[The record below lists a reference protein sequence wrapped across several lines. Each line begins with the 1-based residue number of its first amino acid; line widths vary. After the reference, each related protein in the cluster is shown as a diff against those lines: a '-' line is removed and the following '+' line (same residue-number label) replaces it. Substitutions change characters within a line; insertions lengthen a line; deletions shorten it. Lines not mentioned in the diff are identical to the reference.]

1 MTNVESGCWTRLTIK
16 SMYKEF
22 GSLEDLCHEIEV
34 DKHWTGAE
42 SSLRNRYPIR
52 FVLFENFGDFDD
64 FVQVCQDHNVYV
76 QSIDKWLRDGQDD
89 KLITYSQLAALFEAY
104 IKSLPANDFVIA
116 PFSEITRFY
125 DNTHYA
131 EFDSLLKTIRL
142 IQSPEEGQRGHQRI
156 YVPVIGMQNK
166 VSKFKD
172 DPNIHI
178 WEYRSGAEYDNYQ
191 LILTKGTTY
200 GVKGLEEHY
209 TLCEDLRH
217 WIALWKNVGAKIKS
231 QIICTSKCIF
241 ANSNNAQPDN
251 AFKYMVCNNAFEF
264 LTKGLRIDFGKLNA
278 REEDM
283 PYWEGLA
290 SNIDVADFD
299 FDTFVN
305 QRFNTSSLNEENA
318 FVQIWFEYRDEFSRW
333 LLKTYFVW
341 KTDERNYLIR
351 ALENVASLGSSDLF
365 SQIATQIF
373 EEPLDETCI
382 SQRLALLR
390 EAKRQHVQIT
400 SLAEQK
406 VKAKLSA
413 MAADPERGPLF
424 AMKYMSPLTLSE
436 QCLMAEW
443 VGQGRIEKDYIK
455 ILFPELYA
463 YLLPSSVQTEKD
475 NGWINEYFQ
484 EYCLSKV
491 RNSQT
496 ENLVNKLKELN
507 DSQVS
512 FETWRNGFKTVK
524 TFMHNRQD
532 IDIYYWIDGLGV
544 DWIPFIT
551 QVIEKHKADGVFLNE
566 IYVAASELPTVT
578 SVNKTKLDEMADGR
592 LEKIGDVD
600 KFAHTQKKYPAY
612 LIEELRIV
620 ENAIS
625 KVLSLYNG
633 KKIAFVSDHGI
644 SYMAQFGAGLNLAGV
659 ETDHAG
665 RCGHWLKGSAPT
677 DNNYLVL
684 DDGLTLCSLN
694 NNSLSAKT
702 PMGQGAHGGATP
714 EEVLVP
720 IIIVS
725 NQKNANVYSAKLQS
739 NEIVA
744 SNPVVKYA
752 IKGLG
757 SIDTPFV
764 TYNGAD
770 YRLHRIDGYVYKSE
784 RLNLVNTSTRIT
796 LRIGDFKQIDDLSI
810 NTGVQEDD
818 LFGF

>member
-1 MTNVESGCWTRLTIK
+1 
-16 SMYKEF
+16 MYKEF
-22 GSLEDLCHEIEV
+22 GSLEDLYQEIET
-34 DKHWTGAE
+34 DKNWTGAE

-52 FVLFENFGDFDD
+52 FVLFENFGDFGE
-64 FVQVCQDHNVYV
+64 FVQVCQDHDVYV
-76 QSIDKWLRDGQDD
+76 QSIEKWMKEGQDD
-89 KLITYSQLAALFEAY
+89 KLITYSQLAALFESY

-125 DNTHYA
+125 DNIRYA

-142 IQSPEEGQRGHQRI
+142 IQSPEEAQSGHQRI
-156 YVPVIGMQNK
+156 YVPIIGMQSK

-178 WEYRSGAEYDNYQ
+178 WEYHSGTEYDNYH
-191 LILTKGTTY
+191 LILTNGTTY
-200 GVKGLEEHY
+200 GVKGLEERY

-217 WIALWKNVGAKIKS
+217 WIALWKNVGAKIKP

-241 ANSNNAQPDN
+241 ANSDNAQPDN
-251 AFKYMVCNNAFEF
+251 AFKYTVCNNAFEF
-264 LTKGLRIDFGKLNA
+264 LTEGLGINLGKLSL

-283 PYWEGLA
+283 PYWEELA
-290 SNIDVADFD
+290 SCIDVTDFD
-299 FDTFVN
+299 FDVFVN
-305 QRFNTSSLNEENA
+305 QRFNTLNLNDENA
-318 FVQIWFEYRDEFSRW
+318 FVQTWFEYKDTFSRW

-341 KTDERNYLIR
+341 KSGERSYLIR
-351 ALENVASLGSSDLF
+351 VLENVTSLSTSDLF
-365 SQIATQIF
+365 SQIATHIF
-373 EEPLDETCI
+373 DEPLDEASI
-382 SQRLALLR
+382 GQRLSLLK
-390 EAKRQHVQIT
+390 EAKRQHVQIK

-436 QCLMAEW
+436 QCLMVEW
-443 VGQGRIEKDYIK
+443 VGQGKIEKNDIK
-455 ILFPELYA
+455 NLFPELYA
-463 YLLPSSVQTEKD
+463 YLLPSSIKTGKG
-475 NGWINEYFQ
+475 NGWTNEYFQ

-491 RNSQT
+491 GNQETGS
-496 ENLVNKLKELN
+496 LAKKLKELN
-507 DSQVS
+507 GSQVS
-512 FETWRNGFKTVK
+512 FETWRDGFKTVK
-524 TFMHNRQD
+524 TLMHNRQD

-544 DWIPFIT
+544 DWIPFMT
-551 QVIEKHKADGVFLNE
+551 QVIDKHKADGVFLNE

-578 SVNKTKLDEMADGR
+578 SVNKTKLDELANGK

-600 KFAHTQKKYPAY
+600 KFAHTQKTYPAY
-612 LIEELRIV
+612 LVKEFRIV
-620 ENAIS
+620 EDAIS

-665 RCGHWLKGSAPT
+665 RCGHWLKGSAQT
-677 DNNYLVL
+677 DNNYIVL
-684 DDGLTLCSLN
+684 DDGQTLCSLN

-725 NQKNANVYSAKLQS
+725 NQKNANAYSAKLQS
-739 NEIVA
+739 SEIVA
-744 SNPVVKYA
+744 SSPVVRYT
-752 IKGLG
+752 IKGLS

-764 TYNGAD
+764 TYNDVD
-770 YRLHRIDGYVYKSE
+770 YALHNIGGDVYESE
-784 RLNLVNTSTRIT
+784 RLNLVNTSTRII
-796 LRIGDFKQIDDLSI
+796 LHIGDFKQTDNLSI
-810 NTGVQEDD
+810 NTGAQEDD

>member
-1 MTNVESGCWTRLTIK
+1 M
-16 SMYKEF
+16 
-22 GSLEDLCHEIEV
+22 EDLYQEIKT
-34 DKHWTGAE
+34 DKNWTGAE

-52 FVLFENFGDFDD
+52 FVLFENFGDFGE
-64 FVQVCQDHNVYV
+64 FVQVCQDHDVYV
-76 QSIDKWLRDGQDD
+76 QSIEKWMKEGQDD
-89 KLITYSQLAALFEAY
+89 KLITYSQLAALFESY

-116 PFSEITRFY
+116 TFSEITRFY
-125 DNTHYA
+125 DNMRYA

-142 IQSPEEGQRGHQRI
+142 IQSPEEAQSGHQRI
-156 YVPVIGMQNK
+156 YVPIIGMQSK

-178 WEYRSGAEYDNYQ
+178 WEYHSGTEYDNYH
-191 LILTKGTTY
+191 LILTNGTTY
-200 GVKGLEEHY
+200 GVKGLEERY

-217 WIALWKNVGAKIKS
+217 WIALWKNVGAKIKP

-241 ANSNNAQPDN
+241 ANSDNAQPDN
-251 AFKYMVCNNAFEF
+251 AFKYTVCNNAFEF
-264 LTKGLRIDFGKLNA
+264 LTEGLGINLGKLSL

-283 PYWEGLA
+283 PYWEELA
-290 SNIDVADFD
+290 SCIDVTDFD
-299 FDTFVN
+299 FDVFVN
-305 QRFNTSSLNEENA
+305 QRFNTLNLNDENA
-318 FVQIWFEYRDEFSRW
+318 FVQTWFEYKDTFSRW

-341 KTDERNYLIR
+341 KSGERSYLIR
-351 ALENVASLGSSDLF
+351 VLENVTSLSTSDLF
-365 SQIATQIF
+365 SQIATHIF
-373 EEPLDETCI
+373 DEPLDEASI
-382 SQRLALLR
+382 GQRLSLLK
-390 EAKRQHVQIT
+390 EAKRQHVQIK

-436 QCLMAEW
+436 QCLMVEW
-443 VGQGRIEKDYIK
+443 VGQGKVEKNDIK
-455 ILFPELYA
+455 NLFPELYA
-463 YLLPSSVQTEKD
+463 YLLPSSIKTGKG
-475 NGWINEYFQ
+475 NGWTNEYFQ

-491 RNSQT
+491 GNQETGS
-496 ENLVNKLKELN
+496 LAKKLKELN
-507 DSQVS
+507 GSQVS
-512 FETWRNGFKTVK
+512 FETWRDGFKTVK
-524 TFMHNRQD
+524 TLMHNRQD

-544 DWIPFIT
+544 DWIPFMT
-551 QVIEKHKADGVFLNE
+551 QVIDKHKADGVFLNE

-578 SVNKTKLDEMADGR
+578 SVNKTKLDELANGK

-600 KFAHTQKKYPAY
+600 KFAHTQKTYPAY
-612 LIEELRIV
+612 LVEEFRIV
-620 ENAIS
+620 EDAIS

-665 RCGHWLKGSAPT
+665 RCGHWLKGSAQT
-677 DNNYLVL
+677 DNNYIVL
-684 DDGLTLCSLN
+684 DDGQTLCSLN

-725 NQKNANVYSAKLQS
+725 NQKNANAYSAKLQS
-739 NEIVA
+739 SEIVA
-744 SNPVVKYA
+744 SSPVVRYT
-752 IKGLG
+752 IKGLS

-764 TYNGAD
+764 TYNDVD
-770 YRLHRIDGYVYKSE
+770 YALHNIGGDVYESE
-784 RLNLVNTSTRIT
+784 RLNLVNTSTRII
-796 LRIGDFKQIDDLSI
+796 LHIGDFKQTDNLSI
-810 NTGVQEDD
+810 NTGAQEDD

>member
-1 MTNVESGCWTRLTIK
+1 
-16 SMYKEF
+16 MYKEF
-22 GSLEDLCHEIEV
+22 GSLEDLYQEIET
-34 DKHWTGAE
+34 DKNWTGAE

-52 FVLFENFGDFDD
+52 FVLFENFGDFGE
-64 FVQVCQDHNVYV
+64 FVQVCQDHDVYV
-76 QSIDKWLRDGQDD
+76 QSIEKWMKEEQDD
-89 KLITYSQLAALFEAY
+89 KLITYSQLAALFESY

-125 DNTHYA
+125 DNMRYA

-142 IQSPEEGQRGHQRI
+142 IQSPEEAQSGHQRI
-156 YVPVIGMQNK
+156 YVPIIGMQSK

-178 WEYRSGAEYDNYQ
+178 WEYHSGTEYDNYH
-191 LILTKGTTY
+191 LILTNGTTY
-200 GVKGLEEHY
+200 GVKGLEERY

-217 WIALWKNVGAKIKS
+217 WIALWKNVGAKIKP

-241 ANSNNAQPDN
+241 ANSDNAQPDN
-251 AFKYMVCNNAFEF
+251 AFKYTVCNNAFEF
-264 LTKGLRIDFGKLNA
+264 LTEGLGINLGKLSL

-283 PYWEGLA
+283 PYWEELA
-290 SNIDVADFD
+290 SCIDVTDFD
-299 FDTFVN
+299 FDVFVN
-305 QRFNTSSLNEENA
+305 QRFNTLNLNDENA
-318 FVQIWFEYRDEFSRW
+318 FVQTWFEYKDTFSRW

-341 KTDERNYLIR
+341 KSGERSYLIR
-351 ALENVASLGSSDLF
+351 VLENVTSLSTSDLF
-365 SQIATQIF
+365 SQIATHIF
-373 EEPLDETCI
+373 DEPLDEASI
-382 SQRLALLR
+382 GQRLSLLK
-390 EAKRQHVQIT
+390 EAKRQHVQIK

-436 QCLMAEW
+436 QCLMVEW
-443 VGQGRIEKDYIK
+443 VGQGKVEKNDIK
-455 ILFPELYA
+455 NLFPELYA
-463 YLLPSSVQTEKD
+463 YLLPSSIKTGKG
-475 NGWINEYFQ
+475 NGWTNEYFQ

-491 RNSQT
+491 GNQETGS
-496 ENLVNKLKELN
+496 LAKKLKELN
-507 DSQVS
+507 GSQVS
-512 FETWRNGFKTVK
+512 FETWRDGFKTVK
-524 TFMHNRQD
+524 TLMHNRQD

-544 DWIPFIT
+544 DWIPFMT
-551 QVIEKHKADGVFLNE
+551 QVIDKHKADGVFLNE

-578 SVNKTKLDEMADGR
+578 SVNKTKLDELANGK

-600 KFAHTQKKYPAY
+600 KFAHTQKTYPAY
-612 LIEELRIV
+612 LVEEFRIV
-620 ENAIS
+620 EDAIS

-665 RCGHWLKGSAPT
+665 RCGHWLKGSAQT
-677 DNNYLVL
+677 DNNYIVL
-684 DDGLTLCSLN
+684 DDGQTLCSLN

-725 NQKNANVYSAKLQS
+725 NQKNANAYSAKLQS
-739 NEIVA
+739 SEIVA
-744 SNPVVKYA
+744 SSPVLRYT
-752 IKGLG
+752 IKGLS

-764 TYNGAD
+764 TYNDVD
-770 YRLHRIDGYVYKSE
+770 YALHNIGGDVYESE
-784 RLNLVNTSTRIT
+784 RLNLVNTSTRII
-796 LRIGDFKQIDDLSI
+796 LHIGDFKQTDNLSI
-810 NTGVQEDD
+810 NTGAQEDD

>member
-1 MTNVESGCWTRLTIK
+1 
-16 SMYKEF
+16 MYKEF
-22 GSLEDLCHEIEV
+22 GSLEDLYQEIET
-34 DKHWTGAE
+34 DKNWTGAE

-52 FVLFENFGDFDD
+52 FVLFENFGDFGE
-64 FVQVCQDHNVYV
+64 FVQVCQDHDVYV
-76 QSIDKWLRDGQDD
+76 QSIEKWMKEGQDD
-89 KLITYSQLAALFEAY
+89 KLITYSQLPALFESY

-125 DNTHYA
+125 DNMRYA

-142 IQSPEEGQRGHQRI
+142 IQSPEEAQSGHQRI
-156 YVPVIGMQNK
+156 YVPIIGMQSK

-178 WEYRSGAEYDNYQ
+178 WEYHSGTEYDNYH
-191 LILTKGTTY
+191 LILTNGTTY
-200 GVKGLEEHY
+200 GVKGLEERY

-217 WIALWKNVGAKIKS
+217 WIALWKNVGAKIKP

-241 ANSNNAQPDN
+241 ANSDNAQPDN
-251 AFKYMVCNNAFEF
+251 AFKYTVCNNAFEF
-264 LTKGLRIDFGKLNA
+264 LTEGLGINLGKLSL

-283 PYWEGLA
+283 PYWEELA
-290 SNIDVADFD
+290 SCIDVTDFD
-299 FDTFVN
+299 FDVFVN
-305 QRFNTSSLNEENA
+305 QRFNTLNLNDENA
-318 FVQIWFEYRDEFSRW
+318 FVQTWFEYKDTFSRW

-341 KTDERNYLIR
+341 KSGERSYLIR
-351 ALENVASLGSSDLF
+351 VLENVTSLSTSDLF
-365 SQIATQIF
+365 SQIATHIF
-373 EEPLDETCI
+373 DEPLDEASI
-382 SQRLALLR
+382 GQRLSLLK
-390 EAKRQHVQIT
+390 EAKRQHVQIK

-436 QCLMAEW
+436 QCLMVEW
-443 VGQGRIEKDYIK
+443 VGQGKVEKNDIK
-455 ILFPELYA
+455 NLFPELYA
-463 YLLPSSVQTEKD
+463 YLLPSSIKTGKG
-475 NGWINEYFQ
+475 NGWTNEYFQ

-491 RNSQT
+491 GNQETGS
-496 ENLVNKLKELN
+496 LAKKLKELN
-507 DSQVS
+507 GSQVS
-512 FETWRNGFKTVK
+512 FETWRDGFKTVK
-524 TFMHNRQD
+524 TLMHNRQD

-544 DWIPFIT
+544 DWIPFMT
-551 QVIEKHKADGVFLNE
+551 QVIDKHKADGVFLNE

-578 SVNKTKLDEMADGR
+578 SVNKTKLDELANGK

-600 KFAHTQKKYPAY
+600 KFAHTQKTYPAY
-612 LIEELRIV
+612 LVEEFRIV
-620 ENAIS
+620 EDAIS

-665 RCGHWLKGSAPT
+665 RCGHWLKGSAQT
-677 DNNYLVL
+677 DNNYIVL
-684 DDGLTLCSLN
+684 DDGQTLCSLN

-725 NQKNANVYSAKLQS
+725 NQKNANAYSAKLQS
-739 NEIVA
+739 SEIVA
-744 SNPVVKYA
+744 SSPVVRYT
-752 IKGLG
+752 IKGLS

-764 TYNGAD
+764 TYNDVD
-770 YRLHRIDGYVYKSE
+770 YALHNIGGDVYESE
-784 RLNLVNTSTRIT
+784 RLNLVNTSTRII
-796 LRIGDFKQIDDLSI
+796 LHIGDFKQTDNLSI
-810 NTGVQEDD
+810 NTGAQEDD

>member
-1 MTNVESGCWTRLTIK
+1 
-16 SMYKEF
+16 MYKEV
-22 GSLEDLCHEIEV
+22 GSLEDLYREIET
-34 DKHWTGAE
+34 DKNWTGAE

-52 FVLFENFGDFDD
+52 FVLFENFGDFGE
-64 FVQVCQDHNVYV
+64 FVQVCQDHDVYV
-76 QSIDKWLRDGQDD
+76 QSIEKWMKEGQDD
-89 KLITYSQLAALFEAY
+89 KLIIYSQLAALFESY

-125 DNTHYA
+125 DNMRYA

-142 IQSPEEGQRGHQRI
+142 IQSPEEAQSGHQRI
-156 YVPVIGMQNK
+156 YVPIIGMQSK

-178 WEYRSGAEYDNYQ
+178 WEYHSGTEYDNYH
-191 LILTKGTTY
+191 LILTNGTTY
-200 GVKGLEEHY
+200 GVKGLEERY

-217 WIALWKNVGAKIKS
+217 WIALWKNVGAKIKP

-241 ANSNNAQPDN
+241 ANSDNAQPDN
-251 AFKYMVCNNAFEF
+251 AFKYTVCNNAFEF
-264 LTKGLRIDFGKLNA
+264 LTEGLGINLGKLSL

-283 PYWEGLA
+283 PYWEELA
-290 SNIDVADFD
+290 SCIDVTDFD
-299 FDTFVN
+299 FDVFVN
-305 QRFNTSSLNEENA
+305 QRFNTLNLNDENA
-318 FVQIWFEYRDEFSRW
+318 FVQTWFEYKDTFSRW

-341 KTDERNYLIR
+341 KSGERSYLIR
-351 ALENVASLGSSDLF
+351 VLENVTSLSTSDLF
-365 SQIATQIF
+365 SQIATHIF
-373 EEPLDETCI
+373 DEPLDEASI
-382 SQRLALLR
+382 GKRLSLLK
-390 EAKRQHVQIT
+390 ETKRQHVQIK

-436 QCLMAEW
+436 QCLMVEW
-443 VGQGRIEKDYIK
+443 VGQGKVEKNDIK
-455 ILFPELYA
+455 NLFPELYA
-463 YLLPSSVQTEKD
+463 YLLPSSIKTGKG
-475 NGWINEYFQ
+475 NGWTNEYFQ

-491 RNSQT
+491 GNQETGS
-496 ENLVNKLKELN
+496 LAKKLKELN
-507 DSQVS
+507 GSQVS
-512 FETWRNGFKTVK
+512 FETWRDGFKTVK
-524 TFMHNRQD
+524 TLMHNRQD

-544 DWIPFIT
+544 DWIPFMT
-551 QVIEKHKADGVFLNE
+551 QVIDKHKADGVFLNE

-578 SVNKTKLDEMADGR
+578 SVNKTKLDELANGK

-600 KFAHTQKKYPAY
+600 KFAHTQKTYPAY
-612 LIEELRIV
+612 LVEEFRIV
-620 ENAIS
+620 EDAIS

-644 SYMAQFGAGLNLAGV
+644 SYMAQFGVGLNLAGV

-665 RCGHWLKGSAPT
+665 RCGHWLKGSAQT
-677 DNNYLVL
+677 DNNYIVL
-684 DDGLTLCSLN
+684 DDGQTLCSLN

-725 NQKNANVYSAKLQS
+725 NQKNANAYSAKLQS
-739 NEIVA
+739 SEIVA
-744 SNPVVKYA
+744 SSPVLRYT
-752 IKGLG
+752 IKGLS

-764 TYNGAD
+764 TYNDVD
-770 YRLHRIDGYVYKSE
+770 YALHNIGGDVYESE
-784 RLNLVNTSTRIT
+784 RLNLVNTSTRII
-796 LRIGDFKQIDDLSI
+796 LHIGDFKQTDNLSI
-810 NTGVQEDD
+810 NTGAQEDD

>member
-1 MTNVESGCWTRLTIK
+1 
-16 SMYKEF
+16 MYKEF
-22 GSLEDLCHEIEV
+22 GSLEDLYQEIET
-34 DKHWTGAE
+34 DKNWTGAE

-52 FVLFENFGDFDD
+52 FVLFENFGDFGE
-64 FVQVCQDHNVYV
+64 FVQVCQDHDVYV
-76 QSIDKWLRDGQDD
+76 QSIEKWMKEGQYD
-89 KLITYSQLAALFEAY
+89 KLITYSQLAALFESY

-125 DNTHYA
+125 DNMRYA

-142 IQSPEEGQRGHQRI
+142 IQSPEEAQSGHQRI
-156 YVPVIGMQNK
+156 YVPIIGMQSK

-178 WEYRSGAEYDNYQ
+178 WEYHSGTEYDNYH
-191 LILTKGTTY
+191 LILTNGTTY
-200 GVKGLEEHY
+200 GVKGLEERY

-217 WIALWKNVGAKIKS
+217 WIALWKNVGAKIKP

-241 ANSNNAQPDN
+241 ANSDNAQPDN
-251 AFKYMVCNNAFEF
+251 AFKYTVCNNAFEF
-264 LTKGLRIDFGKLNA
+264 LTEGLGINLGKLSL

-283 PYWEGLA
+283 PYWEELA
-290 SNIDVADFD
+290 SCIDVTDFD
-299 FDTFVN
+299 FDVFVN
-305 QRFNTSSLNEENA
+305 QRFNTLNLNDENA
-318 FVQIWFEYRDEFSRW
+318 FVQTWFEYKDTFSRW

-341 KTDERNYLIR
+341 KSGERSYLIR
-351 ALENVASLGSSDLF
+351 VLENVTSLSTSDLF
-365 SQIATQIF
+365 SQIATHIF
-373 EEPLDETCI
+373 DEPLDEASI
-382 SQRLALLR
+382 GKRLSLLK
-390 EAKRQHVQIT
+390 EAKRQHVQIK

-436 QCLMAEW
+436 QCLMVEW
-443 VGQGRIEKDYIK
+443 VGQGKVEKNDIK
-455 ILFPELYA
+455 NLFPELYA
-463 YLLPSSVQTEKD
+463 YLLPSSIKTGKG
-475 NGWINEYFQ
+475 NGWTNEYFQ

-491 RNSQT
+491 GNQETGS
-496 ENLVNKLKELN
+496 LAKKLKELN
-507 DSQVS
+507 GSQVS
-512 FETWRNGFKTVK
+512 FETWRDGFKTVK
-524 TFMHNRQD
+524 TLMHNRQD

-544 DWIPFIT
+544 DWIPFMT
-551 QVIEKHKADGVFLNE
+551 QVIDKHKADGVFLNE

-578 SVNKTKLDEMADGR
+578 SVNKTKLDELANGK

-600 KFAHTQKKYPAY
+600 KFAHTQKTYPAY
-612 LIEELRIV
+612 LVEEFRIV
-620 ENAIS
+620 EDAIS

-644 SYMAQFGAGLNLAGV
+644 SYMAQFGVGLNLAGV

-665 RCGHWLKGSAPT
+665 RCGHWLKGSAQT
-677 DNNYLVL
+677 DNNYIVL
-684 DDGLTLCSLN
+684 DDGQTLCSLN

-725 NQKNANVYSAKLQS
+725 NQKNANAYSAKLQS
-739 NEIVA
+739 SEIVA
-744 SNPVVKYA
+744 SSPVLRYT
-752 IKGLG
+752 IKGLS

-764 TYNGAD
+764 TYNDVD
-770 YRLHRIDGYVYKSE
+770 YALHNIGGDVYESE
-784 RLNLVNTSTRIT
+784 RLNLVNTSTRII
-796 LRIGDFKQIDDLSI
+796 LHIGDFKQTDNLSI
-810 NTGVQEDD
+810 NTGAQEDD

>member
-1 MTNVESGCWTRLTIK
+1 
-16 SMYKEF
+16 MYKEF
-22 GSLEDLCHEIEV
+22 GSLEDLYQEIET
-34 DKHWTGAE
+34 DKNWTGAE

-52 FVLFENFGDFDD
+52 FVLFENFGDFGE
-64 FVQVCQDHNVYV
+64 FVQVCQDHDVYV
-76 QSIDKWLRDGQDD
+76 QSIEKWMKEGQDD
-89 KLITYSQLAALFEAY
+89 KLITYSQLAALFESY

-125 DNTHYA
+125 DNMRYA

-142 IQSPEEGQRGHQRI
+142 IQSPEEAQSGHQRI
-156 YVPVIGMQNK
+156 YVPIIGMQSK

-178 WEYRSGAEYDNYQ
+178 WEYHSGTEYDNYH
-191 LILTKGTTY
+191 LILTNGTTY
-200 GVKGLEEHY
+200 GVKGLEERY

-217 WIALWKNVGAKIKS
+217 WIALWKNVGAKIKP

-241 ANSNNAQPDN
+241 ANSDNAQPDN
-251 AFKYMVCNNAFEF
+251 AFKYTVCNNAFEF
-264 LTKGLRIDFGKLNA
+264 LTEGLGINLGKLSL

-283 PYWEGLA
+283 PYWEELA
-290 SNIDVADFD
+290 SCIDVTDFD
-299 FDTFVN
+299 FDVFVN
-305 QRFNTSSLNEENA
+305 QRFNTLNLNDENA
-318 FVQIWFEYRDEFSRW
+318 FVQTWFEYKDTFSRW

-341 KTDERNYLIR
+341 KSGERSYLIR
-351 ALENVASLGSSDLF
+351 VLENVTSLSTSDLF
-365 SQIATQIF
+365 SQIATHIF
-373 EEPLDETCI
+373 DEPLDEASI
-382 SQRLALLR
+382 GQRLSLLK
-390 EAKRQHVQIT
+390 EAKRQHVQIK

-436 QCLMAEW
+436 QCLMVEW
-443 VGQGRIEKDYIK
+443 VGQGKVEKNDIK
-455 ILFPELYA
+455 NLFPELYA
-463 YLLPSSVQTEKD
+463 YLLPSSIKTGKG
-475 NGWINEYFQ
+475 NGWTNEYFQ

-491 RNSQT
+491 GNQETGS
-496 ENLVNKLKELN
+496 LAKKLKELN
-507 DSQVS
+507 GSQVS
-512 FETWRNGFKTVK
+512 FETWRDGFKTVK
-524 TFMHNRQD
+524 TLMHNRQD

-544 DWIPFIT
+544 DWIPFMT
-551 QVIEKHKADGVFLNE
+551 QVIDKHKADGVFLNE

-578 SVNKTKLDEMADGR
+578 SVNKTKLDELANGK

-600 KFAHTQKKYPAY
+600 KFAHTQKTYPAY
-612 LIEELRIV
+612 LVEEFRIV
-620 ENAIS
+620 EDAIS

-665 RCGHWLKGSAPT
+665 RCGHWLKGSAQT
-677 DNNYLVL
+677 DNNYIVL
-684 DDGLTLCSLN
+684 DDGQTLCSLN

-702 PMGQGAHGGATP
+702 PKGQGAHGGATP

-725 NQKNANVYSAKLQS
+725 NQKNANAYSAKLQS
-739 NEIVA
+739 SEIVA
-744 SNPVVKYA
+744 SSPVLRYT
-752 IKGLG
+752 IKGLS

-764 TYNGAD
+764 TYNDVD
-770 YRLHRIDGYVYKSE
+770 YALHNIGGDVYESE
-784 RLNLVNTSTRIT
+784 RLNLVNTSTRII
-796 LRIGDFKQIDDLSI
+796 LHIGDFKQTDNLSI
-810 NTGVQEDD
+810 NTGAQEND

>member
-1 MTNVESGCWTRLTIK
+1 
-16 SMYKEF
+16 MYKEF
-22 GSLEDLCHEIEV
+22 GSLEDLYHEIEV
-34 DKHWTGAE
+34 DKYWTGAE

-52 FVLFENFGDFDD
+52 FVLFENFGDFGE
-64 FVQVCQDHNVYV
+64 FVQVCQDHDVYV
-76 QSIDKWLRDGQDD
+76 QSIEKWMKEGQDD
-89 KLITYSQLAALFEAY
+89 KLIIYSQLAALFESY

-125 DNTHYA
+125 DNMRYA

-142 IQSPEEGQRGHQRI
+142 IQSPEEAQSGHQRI
-156 YVPVIGMQNK
+156 YVPIIGMQSK

-178 WEYRSGAEYDNYQ
+178 WEYHSGTEYDNYH
-191 LILTKGTTY
+191 LILTNGTTY
-200 GVKGLEEHY
+200 GVKGLEERY

-217 WIALWKNVGAKIKS
+217 WIALWKNVGAKIKP

-241 ANSNNAQPDN
+241 ANSDNAQPDN
-251 AFKYMVCNNAFEF
+251 AFKYTVCNNAFEF
-264 LTKGLRIDFGKLNA
+264 LTEGLGINLGKLSL

-283 PYWEGLA
+283 PYWEELA
-290 SNIDVADFD
+290 SCIDVTDFD
-299 FDTFVN
+299 FDVFVN
-305 QRFNTSSLNEENA
+305 QRFNTLNLNDENA
-318 FVQIWFEYRDEFSRW
+318 FVQTWFEYKDTFSRW

-341 KTDERNYLIR
+341 KSGERSYLIR
-351 ALENVASLGSSDLF
+351 VLENVTSLSTSDLF
-365 SQIATQIF
+365 SQIATHIF
-373 EEPLDETCI
+373 DEPLDEASI
-382 SQRLALLR
+382 GQRLSLLK
-390 EAKRQHVQIT
+390 EAKRQHVQIK

-436 QCLMAEW
+436 QCLMVEW
-443 VGQGRIEKDYIK
+443 VGQGKVEKNDIK
-455 ILFPELYA
+455 NLFPELYA
-463 YLLPSSVQTEKD
+463 YLLPSSIKTGKG
-475 NGWINEYFQ
+475 NGWTNEYFQ

-491 RNSQT
+491 GNQETGS
-496 ENLVNKLKELN
+496 LAKKLKELN
-507 DSQVS
+507 GSQVS
-512 FETWRNGFKTVK
+512 FETWRDGFKTVK
-524 TFMHNRQD
+524 TLMHNRQD

-544 DWIPFIT
+544 DWIPFMT
-551 QVIEKHKADGVFLNE
+551 QVIDKHKADGVFLNE

-578 SVNKTKLDEMADGR
+578 SVNKTKLDELANGK

-600 KFAHTQKKYPAY
+600 KFAHTQKTYPAY
-612 LIEELRIV
+612 LVEEFRIV
-620 ENAIS
+620 EDAIS

-665 RCGHWLKGSAPT
+665 RCGHWLKGSAQT
-677 DNNYLVL
+677 DNNYIVL
-684 DDGLTLCSLN
+684 DDGQTLCSLN

-725 NQKNANVYSAKLQS
+725 NQKNANAYSAKLQS
-739 NEIVA
+739 SEIVA
-744 SNPVVKYA
+744 SSPVLRYT
-752 IKGLG
+752 IKGLS

-764 TYNGAD
+764 TYNDVD
-770 YRLHRIDGYVYKSE
+770 YALHNIGGDVYESE
-784 RLNLVNTSTRIT
+784 RLNLVNTSTRII
-796 LRIGDFKQIDDLSI
+796 LHIGDFKQTDNLSI
-810 NTGVQEDD
+810 NTGAQEDD

>member
-1 MTNVESGCWTRLTIK
+1 
-16 SMYKEF
+16 MYKEF
-22 GSLEDLCHEIEV
+22 GSLEDLYQEIET
-34 DKHWTGAE
+34 DKNWTGAE

-52 FVLFENFGDFDD
+52 FVLFENFGDFGE
-64 FVQVCQDHNVYV
+64 FVQVCQDHDVYV
-76 QSIDKWLRDGQDD
+76 QSIEKWMKEGQDD
-89 KLITYSQLAALFEAY
+89 KLITYSQLAALFESY

-125 DNTHYA
+125 DNMRYA

-142 IQSPEEGQRGHQRI
+142 IQSPEEAQSGHQRI
-156 YVPVIGMQNK
+156 YVPIIGMQSK

-178 WEYRSGAEYDNYQ
+178 WEYHSGTEYDNYH
-191 LILTKGTTY
+191 LILTNGTTY
-200 GVKGLEEHY
+200 GVKGLEERY

-217 WIALWKNVGAKIKS
+217 WIALWKNVGAKIKP

-241 ANSNNAQPDN
+241 ANSDNAQPDN
-251 AFKYMVCNNAFEF
+251 AFKYTVCNNAFEF
-264 LTKGLRIDFGKLNA
+264 LTEGLGINLGKLSL

-283 PYWEGLA
+283 PYWEELA
-290 SNIDVADFD
+290 SCIDVTDFD
-299 FDTFVN
+299 FDVFVN
-305 QRFNTSSLNEENA
+305 QRFNTLNLNDENA
-318 FVQIWFEYRDEFSRW
+318 FVQTWFEYKDTFSRW

-341 KTDERNYLIR
+341 KSGERSYLIR
-351 ALENVASLGSSDLF
+351 VLENVTSLSTSDLF
-365 SQIATQIF
+365 SQIATHIF
-373 EEPLDETCI
+373 DEPLDEASI
-382 SQRLALLR
+382 GQRLSLLK
-390 EAKRQHVQIT
+390 EAKRQHVQIK

-436 QCLMAEW
+436 QCLMVEW
-443 VGQGRIEKDYIK
+443 VGQGKVEKNDIK
-455 ILFPELYA
+455 NLFPELYA
-463 YLLPSSVQTEKD
+463 YLLPSSIKTGKG
-475 NGWINEYFQ
+475 NGWTNEYFQ

-491 RNSQT
+491 GNQETGS
-496 ENLVNKLKELN
+496 LAKKLKELN
-507 DSQVS
+507 GSQVS
-512 FETWRNGFKTVK
+512 FETWRDGFKTVK
-524 TFMHNRQD
+524 TLMHNRQD

-544 DWIPFIT
+544 DWIPFMK
-551 QVIEKHKADGVFLNE
+551 QVIDKHKADGVFLNE

-578 SVNKTKLDEMADGR
+578 SVNKTKLDELANGK

-600 KFAHTQKKYPAY
+600 KFAHTQKTYPAY
-612 LIEELRIV
+612 LVEEFRIV
-620 ENAIS
+620 EDAIS

-665 RCGHWLKGSAPT
+665 RCGHWLKGSAQT
-677 DNNYLVL
+677 DNNYIVL
-684 DDGLTLCSLN
+684 DDGQTLCSLN

-725 NQKNANVYSAKLQS
+725 NQKNANAYSAKLQS
-739 NEIVA
+739 SEIVA
-744 SNPVVKYA
+744 SSPVVRYT
-752 IKGLG
+752 IKGLS

-764 TYNGAD
+764 TYNDVD
-770 YRLHRIDGYVYKSE
+770 YALHNIGGDVYESE
-784 RLNLVNTSTRIT
+784 RLNLVNTSTRII
-796 LRIGDFKQIDDLSI
+796 LHIGDFKQTDNLSI
-810 NTGVQEDD
+810 NMGAQEDD

>member
-1 MTNVESGCWTRLTIK
+1 
-16 SMYKEF
+16 MYKEF
-22 GSLEDLCHEIEV
+22 GSLEDLYQEIET
-34 DKHWTGAE
+34 DKNWTGAE

-52 FVLFENFGDFDD
+52 FVLFENFGDFGD
-64 FVQVCQDHNVYV
+64 FVQVCQDHDVYV
-76 QSIDKWLRDGQDD
+76 QSIEKWMKEGQDD
-89 KLITYSQLAALFEAY
+89 KLITYSQLAALFESY

-125 DNTHYA
+125 DNMRYA

-142 IQSPEEGQRGHQRI
+142 IQSPEEAQSGHQRI
-156 YVPVIGMQNK
+156 YVPIIGMQSK

-178 WEYRSGAEYDNYQ
+178 WEYHSGTEYDNYH
-191 LILTKGTTY
+191 LILTNGTTY
-200 GVKGLEEHY
+200 GVKGLEERY

-217 WIALWKNVGAKIKS
+217 WIALWKNVGAKIKP

-241 ANSNNAQPDN
+241 ANSDNAQPDN
-251 AFKYMVCNNAFEF
+251 AFKYTVCNNAFEF
-264 LTKGLRIDFGKLNA
+264 LTEGLGINLGKLSL

-283 PYWEGLA
+283 PYWEELA
-290 SNIDVADFD
+290 SCIDVTDFD
-299 FDTFVN
+299 FDVFVN
-305 QRFNTSSLNEENA
+305 QRFNTLNLNDENA
-318 FVQIWFEYRDEFSRW
+318 FVQTWFEYKDTFSRW

-341 KTDERNYLIR
+341 KSGERSYLIR
-351 ALENVASLGSSDLF
+351 VLENVTSLSTSDLF
-365 SQIATQIF
+365 SQIATHIF
-373 EEPLDETCI
+373 DEPLDEASI
-382 SQRLALLR
+382 GQRLSLLK
-390 EAKRQHVQIT
+390 EAKRQHVQIK

-436 QCLMAEW
+436 QCLMVEW
-443 VGQGRIEKDYIK
+443 VGQGKIEKNDIK
-455 ILFPELYA
+455 NLFPELYA
-463 YLLPSSVQTEKD
+463 YLLPSSIKTGKG
-475 NGWINEYFQ
+475 NGWTNEYFQ

-491 RNSQT
+491 GNQETGS
-496 ENLVNKLKELN
+496 LAKKLKELN
-507 DSQVS
+507 GSQVS
-512 FETWRNGFKTVK
+512 FETWRDGFKTVK
-524 TFMHNRQD
+524 TLMHNRQD

-544 DWIPFIT
+544 DWIPFMT
-551 QVIEKHKADGVFLNE
+551 QVIDKHKADGVFLNE

-578 SVNKTKLDEMADGR
+578 SVNKTKLDELANGK

-600 KFAHTQKKYPAY
+600 KFAHTQKTYPAY
-612 LIEELRIV
+612 LVEEFRIV
-620 ENAIS
+620 EDAIS

-665 RCGHWLKGSAPT
+665 RCGHWLKGSAQT
-677 DNNYLVL
+677 DNNYIVL
-684 DDGLTLCSLN
+684 DDGQTLCSLN

-725 NQKNANVYSAKLQS
+725 NQKNANAYSAKLQS
-739 NEIVA
+739 SEIVA
-744 SNPVVKYA
+744 SSPVVRYT
-752 IKGLG
+752 IKGLS

-764 TYNGAD
+764 TYNDVD
-770 YRLHRIDGYVYKSE
+770 YALHNIGGDVYESE
-784 RLNLVNTSTRIT
+784 RLNLVNTSTRII
-796 LRIGDFKQIDDLSI
+796 LHIGDFKQTDNLSI
-810 NTGVQEDD
+810 NTGAQEDD

>member
-1 MTNVESGCWTRLTIK
+1 
-16 SMYKEF
+16 MYKEF
-22 GSLEDLCHEIEV
+22 GTLEDLCHEIEV

-52 FVLFENFGDFDD
+52 FVLFENFGDFGE
-64 FVQVCQDHNVYV
+64 FVQVCQDHDVYV
-76 QSIDKWLRDGQDD
+76 QSIEKWMKEGQDD
-89 KLITYSQLAALFEAY
+89 KLITYSQLAALFESY

-125 DNTHYA
+125 DNMRYA

-142 IQSPEEGQRGHQRI
+142 IQSPEEAQSGHQRI
-156 YVPVIGMQNK
+156 YVPIIGMQSK

-178 WEYRSGAEYDNYQ
+178 WEYHSGTEYDNYH
-191 LILTKGTTY
+191 LILTNGTTY
-200 GVKGLEEHY
+200 GVKGLEERY

-217 WIALWKNVGAKIKS
+217 WIALWKNVGAKIKP

-241 ANSNNAQPDN
+241 ANSDNAQPDN
-251 AFKYMVCNNAFEF
+251 AFKYTVCNNAFEF
-264 LTKGLRIDFGKLNA
+264 LTEGLGINLGKLSL

-283 PYWEGLA
+283 PYWEELA
-290 SNIDVADFD
+290 SCIDVTDFD
-299 FDTFVN
+299 FDVFVN
-305 QRFNTSSLNEENA
+305 QRFNTLNLNDENA
-318 FVQIWFEYRDEFSRW
+318 FVQTWFEYKDTFSRW

-341 KTDERNYLIR
+341 KSGERSYLIR
-351 ALENVASLGSSDLF
+351 VLENVTSLSTSDLF
-365 SQIATQIF
+365 SQIATHIF
-373 EEPLDETCI
+373 DEPLDEASI
-382 SQRLALLR
+382 GKRLSLLK
-390 EAKRQHVQIT
+390 EAKRQHVQIK

-436 QCLMAEW
+436 QCLMVEW
-443 VGQGRIEKDYIK
+443 VGQGKVEKNDIK
-455 ILFPELYA
+455 NLFPELYA
-463 YLLPSSVQTEKD
+463 YLLPSSIKTGKG
-475 NGWINEYFQ
+475 NGWTNEYFQ

-491 RNSQT
+491 GNQETGS
-496 ENLVNKLKELN
+496 LAKKLKELN
-507 DSQVS
+507 GSQVS
-512 FETWRNGFKTVK
+512 FETWRDGFKTVK
-524 TFMHNRQD
+524 TLMHNRQD

-544 DWIPFIT
+544 DWIPFMT
-551 QVIEKHKADGVFLNE
+551 QVIDKHKADGVFLNE

-578 SVNKTKLDEMADGR
+578 SVNKTKLDELANGK

-600 KFAHTQKKYPAY
+600 KFAHTQKTYPAY
-612 LIEELRIV
+612 LVEEFRIV
-620 ENAIS
+620 EDAIS

-644 SYMAQFGAGLNLAGV
+644 SYMAQFGVGLNLAGV

-665 RCGHWLKGSAPT
+665 RCGHWLKGSAQT
-677 DNNYLVL
+677 DNNYIVL
-684 DDGLTLCSLN
+684 DDGQTLCSLN

-725 NQKNANVYSAKLQS
+725 NQKNANAYSAKLQS
-739 NEIVA
+739 SEIVA
-744 SNPVVKYA
+744 SSPVLRYT
-752 IKGLG
+752 IKGLS

-764 TYNGAD
+764 TYNDVD
-770 YRLHRIDGYVYKSE
+770 YALHNIGGDVYESE
-784 RLNLVNTSTRIT
+784 RLNLVNTSTRII
-796 LRIGDFKQIDDLSI
+796 LHIGDFKQTDNLSI
-810 NTGVQEDD
+810 NTGAQEDD

>member
-1 MTNVESGCWTRLTIK
+1 
-16 SMYKEF
+16 MYKEF
-22 GSLEDLCHEIEV
+22 GSLEDLYQEIET
-34 DKHWTGAE
+34 DKNWTGAE

-52 FVLFENFGDFDD
+52 FVLFENFGDFGE
-64 FVQVCQDHNVYV
+64 FVQVCQDHDVYV
-76 QSIDKWLRDGQDD
+76 QSIEKWMKEGQDD
-89 KLITYSQLAALFEAY
+89 KLITYSQLAALFESY

-125 DNTHYA
+125 DNMRYA

-142 IQSPEEGQRGHQRI
+142 IQSPEEAQSGHQRI
-156 YVPVIGMQNK
+156 YVPIIGMQSK

-178 WEYRSGAEYDNYQ
+178 WEYHSGTEYDNYH
-191 LILTKGTTY
+191 LILTNGTTY
-200 GVKGLEEHY
+200 GVKGLEERY

-217 WIALWKNVGAKIKS
+217 WIALWKNVGAKIKP

-241 ANSNNAQPDN
+241 ANSDNAQPDN
-251 AFKYMVCNNAFEF
+251 AFKYTVCNNAFEF
-264 LTKGLRIDFGKLNA
+264 LTEGLGINLGKLSL

-283 PYWEGLA
+283 PYWEELA
-290 SNIDVADFD
+290 SCIDVTDFD
-299 FDTFVN
+299 FDVFVN
-305 QRFNTSSLNEENA
+305 QRFNTLNLNDENA
-318 FVQIWFEYRDEFSRW
+318 FVQTWFEYKDTFSRW

-341 KTDERNYLIR
+341 KSGERSYLIR
-351 ALENVASLGSSDLF
+351 VLENVTSLSTSDLF
-365 SQIATQIF
+365 SQIATHIF
-373 EEPLDETCI
+373 DEPLDEASI
-382 SQRLALLR
+382 GQRLSLLK
-390 EAKRQHVQIT
+390 EAKRQHVQIK

-436 QCLMAEW
+436 QCLMVEW
-443 VGQGRIEKDYIK
+443 VGQGKVEKNDIK
-455 ILFPELYA
+455 NLFPELYA
-463 YLLPSSVQTEKD
+463 YLLPSSIKTGKG
-475 NGWINEYFQ
+475 NGWTNEYFQ

-491 RNSQT
+491 GNQETGS
-496 ENLVNKLKELN
+496 LAKKLKELN
-507 DSQVS
+507 GSQVC
-512 FETWRNGFKTVK
+512 FETWRDGFKTVK
-524 TFMHNRQD
+524 TLMHNRQD

-544 DWIPFIT
+544 DWIPFMT
-551 QVIEKHKADGVFLNE
+551 QVIDKHKADGVFLNE

-578 SVNKTKLDEMADGR
+578 SVNKTKLDELANGK

-600 KFAHTQKKYPAY
+600 KFAHTQKTYPAY
-612 LIEELRIV
+612 LVEEFRIV
-620 ENAIS
+620 EDAIS

-665 RCGHWLKGSAPT
+665 RCGHWLKGSAQT
-677 DNNYLVL
+677 DNNYIVL
-684 DDGLTLCSLN
+684 DDGQTLCSLN

-725 NQKNANVYSAKLQS
+725 NQKNANAYSAKLQS
-739 NEIVA
+739 SEIVA
-744 SNPVVKYA
+744 SSPVVRYT
-752 IKGLG
+752 IKGLS

-764 TYNGAD
+764 TYNDVD
-770 YRLHRIDGYVYKSE
+770 YALHNIGGDVYESE
-784 RLNLVNTSTRIT
+784 RLNLVNTSTRII
-796 LRIGDFKQIDDLSI
+796 LHIGDFKQTDNLSI
-810 NTGVQEDD
+810 NTGAQEDD

>member
-1 MTNVESGCWTRLTIK
+1 
-16 SMYKEF
+16 MYKEF
-22 GSLEDLCHEIEV
+22 GSLEDLYQEIET
-34 DKHWTGAE
+34 DKNWTGAE

-52 FVLFENFGDFDD
+52 FVLFENFGDFGE
-64 FVQVCQDHNVYV
+64 FVQVCQDHDVYV
-76 QSIDKWLRDGQDD
+76 QSIEKWMKEGQDD
-89 KLITYSQLAALFEAY
+89 KLITYSQLAALFESY

-125 DNTHYA
+125 DNMRYA

-142 IQSPEEGQRGHQRI
+142 IQSPEEAQSGHQRI
-156 YVPVIGMQNK
+156 YVPIIGMQSK

-178 WEYRSGAEYDNYQ
+178 WEYHSGTEYDNYH
-191 LILTKGTTY
+191 LILTNGTTY
-200 GVKGLEEHY
+200 GVKGLEERY

-217 WIALWKNVGAKIKS
+217 WIALWKNVGAKIKP

-241 ANSNNAQPDN
+241 ANSDNAQPDN
-251 AFKYMVCNNAFEF
+251 AFKYTVCNNAFEF
-264 LTKGLRIDFGKLNA
+264 LTEGLGINLGKLSL

-283 PYWEGLA
+283 PYWEELA
-290 SNIDVADFD
+290 SCIDVTDFD
-299 FDTFVN
+299 FDVFVN
-305 QRFNTSSLNEENA
+305 QRFNTLNLNDENA
-318 FVQIWFEYRDEFSRW
+318 FVQTWFEYKDTFSRW

-341 KTDERNYLIR
+341 KSGERSYLIR
-351 ALENVASLGSSDLF
+351 VLENVTSLSTSDLF
-365 SQIATQIF
+365 SQIATHIF
-373 EEPLDETCI
+373 DEPLDEASI
-382 SQRLALLR
+382 GQRLSLLK
-390 EAKRQHVQIT
+390 EAKRQHVRIK

-436 QCLMAEW
+436 QCLMVEW
-443 VGQGRIEKDYIK
+443 VGQGKVEKNDIK
-455 ILFPELYA
+455 NLFPELYA
-463 YLLPSSVQTEKD
+463 YLLPSSIKTGKG
-475 NGWINEYFQ
+475 NGWTNEYFQ

-491 RNSQT
+491 GNQETGS
-496 ENLVNKLKELN
+496 LAKKLKELN
-507 DSQVS
+507 GSQVS
-512 FETWRNGFKTVK
+512 FETWRDGFKTVK
-524 TFMHNRQD
+524 TLMHNRQD

-544 DWIPFIT
+544 DWIPFMT
-551 QVIEKHKADGVFLNE
+551 QVIDKHKADGVFLNE

-578 SVNKTKLDEMADGR
+578 SVNKTKLDELANGK

-600 KFAHTQKKYPAY
+600 KFAHTQKTYPAY
-612 LIEELRIV
+612 LVEEFRIV
-620 ENAIS
+620 EDAIS

-665 RCGHWLKGSAPT
+665 RCGHWLKGSAQT
-677 DNNYLVL
+677 DNNYIVL
-684 DDGLTLCSLN
+684 DDGQTLCSLN

-725 NQKNANVYSAKLQS
+725 NQKNANAYSAKLQS
-739 NEIVA
+739 SEIVA
-744 SNPVVKYA
+744 SSPVLRYT
-752 IKGLG
+752 IKGLS

-764 TYNGAD
+764 TYNDVD
-770 YRLHRIDGYVYKSE
+770 YALHNIGGDVYESE
-784 RLNLVNTSTRIT
+784 RLNLVNTSTRII
-796 LRIGDFKQIDDLSI
+796 LHIGDFKQTDNLSI
-810 NTGVQEDD
+810 NTGAQEND

>member
-1 MTNVESGCWTRLTIK
+1 
-16 SMYKEF
+16 MYKEF
-22 GSLEDLCHEIEV
+22 GSLEDLYQEIET
-34 DKHWTGAE
+34 DKNWTGAE

-52 FVLFENFGDFDD
+52 FVLFENFGDFGE
-64 FVQVCQDHNVYV
+64 FVQVCQDHDVYV
-76 QSIDKWLRDGQDD
+76 QSIEKWMKEGQDD
-89 KLITYSQLAALFEAY
+89 KLITYSQLAALFESY

-125 DNTHYA
+125 DNMRYA

-142 IQSPEEGQRGHQRI
+142 IQSPEEAQSGHQRI
-156 YVPVIGMQNK
+156 YVPIIGMQSK

-178 WEYRSGAEYDNYQ
+178 WEYHSGTEYDNYH
-191 LILTKGTTY
+191 LILTNGTTY
-200 GVKGLEEHY
+200 GVKGLEERY

-217 WIALWKNVGAKIKS
+217 WIALWKNVGAKIKP

-241 ANSNNAQPDN
+241 ANSDNAQPDN
-251 AFKYMVCNNAFEF
+251 AFKYTVCNNAFEF
-264 LTKGLRIDFGKLNA
+264 LTEGLGINLGKLSL

-283 PYWEGLA
+283 PYWEELA
-290 SNIDVADFD
+290 SCIDVTDFD
-299 FDTFVN
+299 FDVFVN
-305 QRFNTSSLNEENA
+305 QRFNTLNLNDENA
-318 FVQIWFEYRDEFSRW
+318 FVQTWFEYKDTFSRW

-341 KTDERNYLIR
+341 KSGERSYLIR
-351 ALENVASLGSSDLF
+351 VLENVTSLSTSDLF
-365 SQIATQIF
+365 SQIATHIF
-373 EEPLDETCI
+373 DEPLDEASI
-382 SQRLALLR
+382 GKRLSLLK
-390 EAKRQHVQIT
+390 EAKRQHVQIK

-436 QCLMAEW
+436 QCLMVEW
-443 VGQGRIEKDYIK
+443 VGQGKVEKNDIK
-455 ILFPELYA
+455 NLFPELYA
-463 YLLPSSVQTEKD
+463 YLLPSSIKTGKG
-475 NGWINEYFQ
+475 NGWTNEYFQ

-491 RNSQT
+491 GNQETGS
-496 ENLVNKLKELN
+496 LAKKLKELN
-507 DSQVS
+507 GSQVS
-512 FETWRNGFKTVK
+512 FETWRDGFKTVK
-524 TFMHNRQD
+524 TLMHNRQD

-544 DWIPFIT
+544 DWIPFMT
-551 QVIEKHKADGVFLNE
+551 QVIDKHKADGVFLNE

-578 SVNKTKLDEMADGR
+578 SVNKTKLDESANGK

-600 KFAHTQKKYPAY
+600 KFAHTQKTYPAY
-612 LIEELRIV
+612 LVEEFRIV
-620 ENAIS
+620 EDAIS

-644 SYMAQFGAGLNLAGV
+644 SYMAQFGVGLNLAGV

-665 RCGHWLKGSAPT
+665 RCGHWLKGSAQT
-677 DNNYLVL
+677 DNNYIVL
-684 DDGLTLCSLN
+684 DDGQTLCSLN

-725 NQKNANVYSAKLQS
+725 NQKNANAYSAKLQS
-739 NEIVA
+739 SEIVA
-744 SNPVVKYA
+744 SSPVLRYT
-752 IKGLG
+752 IKGLS

-764 TYNGAD
+764 TYNDVD
-770 YRLHRIDGYVYKSE
+770 YALHNIGGDVYESE
-784 RLNLVNTSTRIT
+784 RLNLVNTSTRII
-796 LRIGDFKQIDDLSI
+796 LHIGDFKQTDNLSI
-810 NTGVQEDD
+810 NTGAQEDD

>member
-1 MTNVESGCWTRLTIK
+1 
-16 SMYKEF
+16 MYKEF
-22 GSLEDLCHEIEV
+22 GSLEDLYQEIET
-34 DKHWTGAE
+34 DKNWTGAE

-52 FVLFENFGDFDD
+52 FVLFENFGDFGE
-64 FVQVCQDHNVYV
+64 FVQVCQDHDVYV
-76 QSIDKWLRDGQDD
+76 QSIEKWMKEGQDD
-89 KLITYSQLAALFEAY
+89 KLITYSQLAALFESY

-125 DNTHYA
+125 DNMRYA

-142 IQSPEEGQRGHQRI
+142 IQSPEEAQSGHQRI
-156 YVPVIGMQNK
+156 YVPIIGMQSK

-178 WEYRSGAEYDNYQ
+178 WEYHSGTEYDNYH
-191 LILTKGTTY
+191 LILTNGTTY
-200 GVKGLEEHY
+200 GVKGLEERY

-217 WIALWKNVGAKIKS
+217 WIALWKNVGAKIKP

-241 ANSNNAQPDN
+241 ANSDNAQPDN
-251 AFKYMVCNNAFEF
+251 AFKYTVCNNAFEF
-264 LTKGLRIDFGKLNA
+264 LTEGLGINLGKLSL

-283 PYWEGLA
+283 PYWEELA
-290 SNIDVADFD
+290 SCIDVTDFD
-299 FDTFVN
+299 FDVFVN
-305 QRFNTSSLNEENA
+305 QRFNTLNLNDENA
-318 FVQIWFEYRDEFSRW
+318 FVQTWFEYKDTFSRW

-341 KTDERNYLIR
+341 KSGERSYLIR
-351 ALENVASLGSSDLF
+351 VLENVTSLSTSDLF
-365 SQIATQIF
+365 SQIATHIF
-373 EEPLDETCI
+373 DEPLDEASI
-382 SQRLALLR
+382 GKRLSLLK
-390 EAKRQHVQIT
+390 EAKRQHVQIK

-436 QCLMAEW
+436 QCLMVEW
-443 VGQGRIEKDYIK
+443 VGQGKVEKNDIK
-455 ILFPELYA
+455 NLFPELYA
-463 YLLPSSVQTEKD
+463 YLLPSSIKTGKG
-475 NGWINEYFQ
+475 NGWTNEYFQ

-491 RNSQT
+491 GNQETGS
-496 ENLVNKLKELN
+496 LAKKLKELN
-507 DSQVS
+507 GSQVS
-512 FETWRNGFKTVK
+512 FETWRDGFKTVK
-524 TFMHNRQD
+524 TLMHNRQD

-544 DWIPFIT
+544 DWIPFMT
-551 QVIEKHKADGVFLNE
+551 QVIDKHKADGVFLNE

-578 SVNKTKLDEMADGR
+578 SVNKTKLDELANGK

-600 KFAHTQKKYPAY
+600 KFAHTQKTYPAY
-612 LIEELRIV
+612 LVEEFRIV
-620 ENAIS
+620 EDAIS

-644 SYMAQFGAGLNLAGV
+644 SYMAQFGVGLNLAGV

-665 RCGHWLKGSAPT
+665 RCGHWLKGSAQT
-677 DNNYLVL
+677 DNNYIVL
-684 DDGLTLCSLN
+684 DDGQTLCSLN

-725 NQKNANVYSAKLQS
+725 NQKNANAYSAKLQS
-739 NEIVA
+739 SEIVA
-744 SNPVVKYA
+744 SSPVVRYT
-752 IKGLG
+752 IKGLS

-764 TYNGAD
+764 TYNDVD
-770 YRLHRIDGYVYKSE
+770 YALHNIGGDVYESE
-784 RLNLVNTSTRIT
+784 RLNLVNTSTRII
-796 LRIGDFKQIDDLSI
+796 LHIGDFKQTDNLSI
-810 NTGVQEDD
+810 NTGAQEDD

>member
-1 MTNVESGCWTRLTIK
+1 
-16 SMYKEF
+16 MYKEF
-22 GSLEDLCHEIEV
+22 GSLEDLYQEIET
-34 DKHWTGAE
+34 DKNWTGAE

-52 FVLFENFGDFDD
+52 FVLFENFGDFGE
-64 FVQVCQDHNVYV
+64 FVQVCQDHDVYV
-76 QSIDKWLRDGQDD
+76 QSIEKWMKEGQDD
-89 KLITYSQLAALFEAY
+89 KLITYSQLAALFESY

-125 DNTHYA
+125 DNMRYA

-142 IQSPEEGQRGHQRI
+142 IQSPEEAQSGHQRI
-156 YVPVIGMQNK
+156 YVPIIGMQSK

-178 WEYRSGAEYDNYQ
+178 WEYHSGTEYDNYH
-191 LILTKGTTY
+191 LILTNGTTY
-200 GVKGLEEHY
+200 GVKGLEERY

-217 WIALWKNVGAKIKS
+217 WIALWKNVGAKIKP

-241 ANSNNAQPDN
+241 ANSDNAQPDN
-251 AFKYMVCNNAFEF
+251 AFKYTVCNNAFEF
-264 LTKGLRIDFGKLNA
+264 LTEGLGINLGKLSL

-283 PYWEGLA
+283 PYWEELA
-290 SNIDVADFD
+290 SCIDVTDFD
-299 FDTFVN
+299 FDVFVN
-305 QRFNTSSLNEENA
+305 QRFNTLNLNNENA
-318 FVQIWFEYRDEFSRW
+318 FVQTWFEYKDTFSRW

-341 KTDERNYLIR
+341 KSGERSYLIR
-351 ALENVASLGSSDLF
+351 VLENVTSLSTSDLF
-365 SQIATQIF
+365 SQIATHIF
-373 EEPLDETCI
+373 DEPLDEASI
-382 SQRLALLR
+382 GQRLSLLK
-390 EAKRQHVQIT
+390 EAKRQHVQIK

-436 QCLMAEW
+436 QCLMVEW
-443 VGQGRIEKDYIK
+443 VGQGKVEKNDIK
-455 ILFPELYA
+455 NLFPELYA
-463 YLLPSSVQTEKD
+463 YLLPSSIKTGKG
-475 NGWINEYFQ
+475 NGWTNEYFQ

-491 RNSQT
+491 GNQETGS
-496 ENLVNKLKELN
+496 LAKKLKELN
-507 DSQVS
+507 GSQVS
-512 FETWRNGFKTVK
+512 FETWRDGFKTVK
-524 TFMHNRQD
+524 TLMHNRQD

-544 DWIPFIT
+544 DWIPFMT
-551 QVIEKHKADGVFLNE
+551 QVIDKHKADGVFLNE

-578 SVNKTKLDEMADGR
+578 SVNKTKLDELANGK

-600 KFAHTQKKYPAY
+600 KFAHTQKTYPAY
-612 LIEELRIV
+612 LVEEFRIV
-620 ENAIS
+620 EDAIS

-644 SYMAQFGAGLNLAGV
+644 SYMAQFGVGLNLAGV

-665 RCGHWLKGSAPT
+665 RCGHWLKGSAQT
-677 DNNYLVL
+677 DNNYIVL
-684 DDGLTLCSLN
+684 DDGQTICSLN

-725 NQKNANVYSAKLQS
+725 NQKNANAYSAKLQS
-739 NEIVA
+739 SEIVA
-744 SNPVVKYA
+744 SSPVLRYT
-752 IKGLG
+752 IKGLS

-764 TYNGAD
+764 TYNDVD
-770 YRLHRIDGYVYKSE
+770 YALHNIGGDVYESE
-784 RLNLVNTSTRIT
+784 RLNLVNTSTRII
-796 LRIGDFKQIDDLSI
+796 LHIGDFKQTDNLSI
-810 NTGVQEDD
+810 NTGAQEDD

>member
-1 MTNVESGCWTRLTIK
+1 
-16 SMYKEF
+16 MYKEF
-22 GSLEDLCHEIEV
+22 GSLEDLYQEIET
-34 DKHWTGAE
+34 DKNWTGAE

-52 FVLFENFGDFDD
+52 FVLFENFGDFGE
-64 FVQVCQDHNVYV
+64 FVQVCQDHDVYV
-76 QSIDKWLRDGQDD
+76 QSIEKWMKEGQDD
-89 KLITYSQLAALFEAY
+89 KLITYSQLAALFESY

-125 DNTHYA
+125 DNMRYA

-142 IQSPEEGQRGHQRI
+142 IQSPEEAQSGHQRI
-156 YVPVIGMQNK
+156 YVPIIGMQSK

-178 WEYRSGAEYDNYQ
+178 WEYHSGTEYDNYH
-191 LILTKGTTY
+191 LILTNGTTY
-200 GVKGLEEHY
+200 GVKGLEERY

-217 WIALWKNVGAKIKS
+217 WIALWKNVGAKIKP

-241 ANSNNAQPDN
+241 ANSDNAQPDN
-251 AFKYMVCNNAFEF
+251 AFKYTVCNNAFEF
-264 LTKGLRIDFGKLNA
+264 LTEGLGINLGKLSL

-283 PYWEGLA
+283 PYWEELA
-290 SNIDVADFD
+290 SCIDVTDFD
-299 FDTFVN
+299 FDVFVN
-305 QRFNTSSLNEENA
+305 QRFNTLNLNDENA
-318 FVQIWFEYRDEFSRW
+318 FVQTWFEYKDTFSRW

-341 KTDERNYLIR
+341 KSGERSYLIR
-351 ALENVASLGSSDLF
+351 VLENVTSLSTSDLF
-365 SQIATQIF
+365 SQIATHIF
-373 EEPLDETCI
+373 DEPLDEASI
-382 SQRLALLR
+382 GQRLSLLK
-390 EAKRQHVQIT
+390 EAKRQHVQIK

-436 QCLMAEW
+436 QCLMVEW
-443 VGQGRIEKDYIK
+443 VGQGKVEKNDIK
-455 ILFPELYA
+455 NLFPELYA
-463 YLLPSSVQTEKD
+463 YLLPSSIKTGKG
-475 NGWINEYFQ
+475 NGWTNEYFQ

-491 RNSQT
+491 GNQETGS
-496 ENLVNKLKELN
+496 LAKKLKELN
-507 DSQVS
+507 GSQVS
-512 FETWRNGFKTVK
+512 FETWRDGFKTVK
-524 TFMHNRQD
+524 TLMHNRQD

-544 DWIPFIT
+544 DWIPFMT
-551 QVIEKHKADGVFLNE
+551 QVIDKHKADGVFLNE

-578 SVNKTKLDEMADGR
+578 SVNKTKLDELANGK

-600 KFAHTQKKYPAY
+600 KFAHTQKTYPAY
-612 LIEELRIV
+612 LVKEFRIV
-620 ENAIS
+620 EDAIS

-665 RCGHWLKGSAPT
+665 RCGHWLKGSAQT
-677 DNNYLVL
+677 DNNYIVL
-684 DDGLTLCSLN
+684 DDGQTLCSLN

-725 NQKNANVYSAKLQS
+725 NQKNANAYSAKLQS
-739 NEIVA
+739 SEIVA
-744 SNPVVKYA
+744 SSPVVRYT
-752 IKGLG
+752 IKGLS

-764 TYNGAD
+764 TYNDVD
-770 YRLHRIDGYVYKSE
+770 YALHNIGGDVYESE
-784 RLNLVNTSTRIT
+784 RLNLVNTSTRII
-796 LRIGDFKQIDDLSI
+796 LHIGDFKQTDNLSI
-810 NTGVQEDD
+810 NTGAQEDD

>member
-1 MTNVESGCWTRLTIK
+1 M
-16 SMYKEF
+16 
-22 GSLEDLCHEIEV
+22 EDLYQEIET
-34 DKHWTGAE
+34 DKNWTGAE

-52 FVLFENFGDFDD
+52 FVLFENFGDFGE
-64 FVQVCQDHNVYV
+64 FVQVCQDHDVYV
-76 QSIDKWLRDGQDD
+76 QSIEKWMKEGQDD
-89 KLITYSQLAALFEAY
+89 KLITYSQLAALFESY

-125 DNTHYA
+125 DNMRYA

-142 IQSPEEGQRGHQRI
+142 IQSPEEAQSGHQRI
-156 YVPVIGMQNK
+156 YVPIIGMQSK

-178 WEYRSGAEYDNYQ
+178 WEYHSGTEYDNYH
-191 LILTKGTTY
+191 LILTNGTTY
-200 GVKGLEEHY
+200 GVKGLEERY

-217 WIALWKNVGAKIKS
+217 WIALWKNVGAKIKP

-241 ANSNNAQPDN
+241 ANSDNAQPDN
-251 AFKYMVCNNAFEF
+251 AFKYTVCNNAFEF
-264 LTKGLRIDFGKLNA
+264 LTEGLGINLGKLSL

-283 PYWEGLA
+283 PYWEELA
-290 SNIDVADFD
+290 SCIDVTDFD
-299 FDTFVN
+299 FDVFVN
-305 QRFNTSSLNEENA
+305 QRFNTLNLNDENA
-318 FVQIWFEYRDEFSRW
+318 FVQTWFEYKDTFSRW

-341 KTDERNYLIR
+341 KSGERSYLIR
-351 ALENVASLGSSDLF
+351 VLENVTSLSTSDLF
-365 SQIATQIF
+365 SQIATHIF
-373 EEPLDETCI
+373 DEPLDEASI
-382 SQRLALLR
+382 GQRLSLLK
-390 EAKRQHVQIT
+390 EAKRQHVQIK

-436 QCLMAEW
+436 QCLMVEW
-443 VGQGRIEKDYIK
+443 VGQGKVEKNDIK
-455 ILFPELYA
+455 NLFPELYA
-463 YLLPSSVQTEKD
+463 YLLPSSIKTGKG
-475 NGWINEYFQ
+475 NGWTNEYFQ

-491 RNSQT
+491 GNQETGS
-496 ENLVNKLKELN
+496 LAKKLKELN
-507 DSQVS
+507 GSQVS
-512 FETWRNGFKTVK
+512 FETWRDGFKTVK
-524 TFMHNRQD
+524 TLMHNRQD

-544 DWIPFIT
+544 DWIPFMT
-551 QVIEKHKADGVFLNE
+551 QVIDKHKADGVFLNE

-578 SVNKTKLDEMADGR
+578 SVNKTKLDELANGK

-600 KFAHTQKKYPAY
+600 KFAHTQKTYPAY
-612 LIEELRIV
+612 LVEEFRIV
-620 ENAIS
+620 EDAIS

-665 RCGHWLKGSAPT
+665 RCGHWLKGSAQT
-677 DNNYLVL
+677 DNNYIVL
-684 DDGLTLCSLN
+684 DDGQTLCSLN

-725 NQKNANVYSAKLQS
+725 NQKNANAYSAKLQS
-739 NEIVA
+739 SEIVA
-744 SNPVVKYA
+744 SSPVLRYT
-752 IKGLG
+752 IKGLS

-764 TYNGAD
+764 TYNDVD
-770 YRLHRIDGYVYKSE
+770 YALHNIGGDVYESE
-784 RLNLVNTSTRIT
+784 RLNLVNTSTRII
-796 LRIGDFKQIDDLSI
+796 LHIGDFKQTDNLSI
-810 NTGVQEDD
+810 NTGAQEDD

>member
-1 MTNVESGCWTRLTIK
+1 
-16 SMYKEF
+16 MYKEF
-22 GSLEDLCHEIEV
+22 GSLEDLYQEIET
-34 DKHWTGAE
+34 DKNWTGAE

-52 FVLFENFGDFDD
+52 FVLFENFGDFGE
-64 FVQVCQDHNVYV
+64 FVQVCQDHDVYV
-76 QSIDKWLRDGQDD
+76 QSIEKWMKEGQDD
-89 KLITYSQLAALFEAY
+89 KLITYSQLAALFESY

-125 DNTHYA
+125 DNMRYA
-131 EFDSLLKTIRL
+131 EFDSLQKTIRL
-142 IQSPEEGQRGHQRI
+142 IQSPEEAQSGHQRI
-156 YVPVIGMQNK
+156 YVPIIGMQSK

-178 WEYRSGAEYDNYQ
+178 WEYHSGTEYDNYH
-191 LILTKGTTY
+191 LILTNGTTY
-200 GVKGLEEHY
+200 GVKGLEERY

-217 WIALWKNVGAKIKS
+217 WIALWKNVGAKIKP

-241 ANSNNAQPDN
+241 ANSDNAQPDN
-251 AFKYMVCNNAFEF
+251 AFKYTVCNNAFEF
-264 LTKGLRIDFGKLNA
+264 LTEGLGINLGKLSL

-283 PYWEGLA
+283 PYWEELA
-290 SNIDVADFD
+290 SCIDVTDFD
-299 FDTFVN
+299 FDVFVN
-305 QRFNTSSLNEENA
+305 QRFNTLNLNDENA
-318 FVQIWFEYRDEFSRW
+318 FVQTWFEYKDTFSRW

-341 KTDERNYLIR
+341 KSGERSYLIR
-351 ALENVASLGSSDLF
+351 VLENVTSLSTSDLF
-365 SQIATQIF
+365 SQIATHIF
-373 EEPLDETCI
+373 DEPLDEASI
-382 SQRLALLR
+382 GQRLSLLK
-390 EAKRQHVQIT
+390 EAKRQHVQIK

-436 QCLMAEW
+436 QCLMVEW
-443 VGQGRIEKDYIK
+443 VGQGKVEKNDIK
-455 ILFPELYA
+455 NLFPELYA
-463 YLLPSSVQTEKD
+463 YLLPSSIKTGKG
-475 NGWINEYFQ
+475 NGWTNEYFQ

-491 RNSQT
+491 GNQETGS
-496 ENLVNKLKELN
+496 LAKKLKELN
-507 DSQVS
+507 GSQVS
-512 FETWRNGFKTVK
+512 FETWRDGFKTVK
-524 TFMHNRQD
+524 TLMHNRQD

-544 DWIPFIT
+544 DWIPFMT
-551 QVIEKHKADGVFLNE
+551 QVIDKHKADGVFLNE

-578 SVNKTKLDEMADGR
+578 SVNKTKLDELANGK

-600 KFAHTQKKYPAY
+600 KFAHTQKTYPAY
-612 LIEELRIV
+612 LVEEFRIV
-620 ENAIS
+620 EDAIS

-644 SYMAQFGAGLNLAGV
+644 SYMAQFGVGLNLAGV

-665 RCGHWLKGSAPT
+665 RCGHWLKSSAQT
-677 DNNYLVL
+677 DNNYIVL
-684 DDGLTLCSLN
+684 DDGQTLCSLN

-725 NQKNANVYSAKLQS
+725 NQKNANAYSAKLQS
-739 NEIVA
+739 SEIVA
-744 SNPVVKYA
+744 SSPVLRYT
-752 IKGLG
+752 IKGLS

-764 TYNGAD
+764 TYNDVD
-770 YRLHRIDGYVYKSE
+770 YALHNIGGDVYESE
-784 RLNLVNTSTRIT
+784 RLNLVNTSTRII
-796 LRIGDFKQIDDLSI
+796 LHIGDFKQTDNLSI
-810 NTGVQEDD
+810 NTGAQEDD

>member
-1 MTNVESGCWTRLTIK
+1 
-16 SMYKEF
+16 MYKEF
-22 GSLEDLCHEIEV
+22 GSLEDLYQEIET
-34 DKHWTGAE
+34 DKNWTGAE

-52 FVLFENFGDFDD
+52 FVLFENFGDFGE
-64 FVQVCQDHNVYV
+64 FVQVCQDHDVYV
-76 QSIDKWLRDGQDD
+76 QSIEKWMKEGQDD
-89 KLITYSQLAALFEAY
+89 KLITYSQLAALFESY

-125 DNTHYA
+125 DNMRYA

-142 IQSPEEGQRGHQRI
+142 IQSPEEAQSGHQRI
-156 YVPVIGMQNK
+156 YVPIIGMQSK

-178 WEYRSGAEYDNYQ
+178 WEYHSGTEYDNYH
-191 LILTKGTTY
+191 LILTNGTTY
-200 GVKGLEEHY
+200 GVKGLEERY

-217 WIALWKNVGAKIKS
+217 WIALWKNVGAKIKP

-241 ANSNNAQPDN
+241 ANSDNAQPDN
-251 AFKYMVCNNAFEF
+251 AFKYTVCNNAFEF
-264 LTKGLRIDFGKLNA
+264 LTEGLGINLGKLSL

-283 PYWEGLA
+283 PYWEELA
-290 SNIDVADFD
+290 SCIDVTDFD
-299 FDTFVN
+299 FDVFVN
-305 QRFNTSSLNEENA
+305 QRFNTLNLNDENA
-318 FVQIWFEYRDEFSRW
+318 FVQTWFEYKDTFSRW

-341 KTDERNYLIR
+341 KSGERSYLIR
-351 ALENVASLGSSDLF
+351 VLENVTSLSTSDLF
-365 SQIATQIF
+365 SQIATHIF
-373 EEPLDETCI
+373 DEPLDEASI
-382 SQRLALLR
+382 GQRLSLLK
-390 EAKRQHVQIT
+390 EEKRQHVQIK

-436 QCLMAEW
+436 QCLMVEW
-443 VGQGRIEKDYIK
+443 VGQGKVEKNDIK
-455 ILFPELYA
+455 NLFPELYA
-463 YLLPSSVQTEKD
+463 YLLPSSIKTGKG
-475 NGWINEYFQ
+475 NGWTNEYFQ

-491 RNSQT
+491 GNQETGS
-496 ENLVNKLKELN
+496 LAKKLKELN
-507 DSQVS
+507 GSQVS
-512 FETWRNGFKTVK
+512 FETWRDGFKTVK
-524 TFMHNRQD
+524 TLMHNRQD

-544 DWIPFIT
+544 DWIPFMT
-551 QVIEKHKADGVFLNE
+551 QVIDKHKADGVFLNE

-578 SVNKTKLDEMADGR
+578 SVNKTKLDELANGK

-600 KFAHTQKKYPAY
+600 KFAHTQKTYPAY
-612 LIEELRIV
+612 LVEEFRIV
-620 ENAIS
+620 EDAIS

-644 SYMAQFGAGLNLAGV
+644 SYMAQFGVGLNLAGV

-665 RCGHWLKGSAPT
+665 RCGHWLKGSAQT
-677 DNNYLVL
+677 DNNYIVL
-684 DDGLTLCSLN
+684 DDGQTLCSLN

-725 NQKNANVYSAKLQS
+725 NQKNANAYSAKLQS
-739 NEIVA
+739 SEIVA
-744 SNPVVKYA
+744 SSPVLRYT
-752 IKGLG
+752 IKGLS

-764 TYNGAD
+764 TYNDVD
-770 YRLHRIDGYVYKSE
+770 YALHNIGGDVYESE
-784 RLNLVNTSTRIT
+784 RLNLVNTSTRII
-796 LRIGDFKQIDDLSI
+796 LHIGDFKQTDNLSI
-810 NTGVQEDD
+810 NTGAQEDD

>member
-1 MTNVESGCWTRLTIK
+1 
-16 SMYKEF
+16 MYKEF
-22 GSLEDLCHEIEV
+22 GSLEDLYQEIKT
-34 DKHWTGAE
+34 DKNWTGAE

-52 FVLFENFGDFDD
+52 FVLFENFGDFGE
-64 FVQVCQDHNVYV
+64 FVQVCQDHDVYV
-76 QSIDKWLRDGQDD
+76 QSIEKWMKEGQDD
-89 KLITYSQLAALFEAY
+89 KLITYSQLAALFESY

-116 PFSEITRFY
+116 TFSEITRFY
-125 DNTHYA
+125 DNMRYA

-142 IQSPEEGQRGHQRI
+142 IQSPEEAQSGHQRI
-156 YVPVIGMQNK
+156 YVPIIGMQSK

-178 WEYRSGAEYDNYQ
+178 WEYHSGTEYDNYH
-191 LILTKGTTY
+191 LILTNGTTY
-200 GVKGLEEHY
+200 GVKGLEERY

-217 WIALWKNVGAKIKS
+217 WIALWKNVGAKIKP

-241 ANSNNAQPDN
+241 ANSDNAQPDN
-251 AFKYMVCNNAFEF
+251 AFKYTVCNNAFEF
-264 LTKGLRIDFGKLNA
+264 LTEGLGINLGKLSL

-283 PYWEGLA
+283 PYWEELA
-290 SNIDVADFD
+290 SCIDVTDFD
-299 FDTFVN
+299 FDVFVN
-305 QRFNTSSLNEENA
+305 QRFNTLNLNDENA
-318 FVQIWFEYRDEFSRW
+318 FVQTWFEYKDTFSRW

-341 KTDERNYLIR
+341 KSGERSYLIR
-351 ALENVASLGSSDLF
+351 VLENVTSLSTSDLF
-365 SQIATQIF
+365 SQIATHIF
-373 EEPLDETCI
+373 DEPLDEASI
-382 SQRLALLR
+382 GQRLSLLK
-390 EAKRQHVQIT
+390 EAKRQHVQIK

-436 QCLMAEW
+436 QCLMVEW
-443 VGQGRIEKDYIK
+443 VGQGKVEKNDIK
-455 ILFPELYA
+455 NLFPELYA
-463 YLLPSSVQTEKD
+463 YLLPSSIKTGKG
-475 NGWINEYFQ
+475 NGWTNEYFQ

-491 RNSQT
+491 GNQETGS
-496 ENLVNKLKELN
+496 LAKKLKELN
-507 DSQVS
+507 GSQVS
-512 FETWRNGFKTVK
+512 FETWRDGFKTVK
-524 TFMHNRQD
+524 TLMHNRQD

-544 DWIPFIT
+544 DWIPFMT
-551 QVIEKHKADGVFLNE
+551 QVIDKHKADGVFLNE

-578 SVNKTKLDEMADGR
+578 SVNKTKLDELANGK

-600 KFAHTQKKYPAY
+600 KFAHTQKTYPAY
-612 LIEELRIV
+612 LVEEFRIV
-620 ENAIS
+620 EDAIS

-665 RCGHWLKGSAPT
+665 RCGHWLKGSAQT
-677 DNNYLVL
+677 DNNYIVL
-684 DDGLTLCSLN
+684 DDGQTLCSLN

-725 NQKNANVYSAKLQS
+725 NQKNANAYSAKLQS
-739 NEIVA
+739 SEIVA
-744 SNPVVKYA
+744 SSPVVRYT
-752 IKGLG
+752 IKGLS

-764 TYNGAD
+764 TYNDVD
-770 YRLHRIDGYVYKSE
+770 YALHNIGGDVYESE
-784 RLNLVNTSTRIT
+784 RLNLVNTSTRII
-796 LRIGDFKQIDDLSI
+796 LHIGDFKQTDNLSI
-810 NTGVQEDD
+810 NTGAQEDD

>member
-1 MTNVESGCWTRLTIK
+1 
-16 SMYKEF
+16 MYKEF
-22 GSLEDLCHEIEV
+22 GSLEDLYQEIET
-34 DKHWTGAE
+34 DKNWTGAE

-52 FVLFENFGDFDD
+52 FVLFENFGDFGE
-64 FVQVCQDHNVYV
+64 FVQVCQDHDVYV
-76 QSIDKWLRDGQDD
+76 QSIEKWMKEGQDD
-89 KLITYSQLAALFEAY
+89 KLITYSQLAALFESY

-125 DNTHYA
+125 DNMRYA

-142 IQSPEEGQRGHQRI
+142 IQSPEEAQSGHQRI
-156 YVPVIGMQNK
+156 YVPIIGMQSK

-178 WEYRSGAEYDNYQ
+178 WEYHSGTEYDNYH
-191 LILTKGTTY
+191 LILTNGTTY
-200 GVKGLEEHY
+200 GVKGLEERY

-217 WIALWKNVGAKIKS
+217 WIALWKNVGAKIKP

-241 ANSNNAQPDN
+241 ANSDNAQPDN
-251 AFKYMVCNNAFEF
+251 AFKYTVCNNAFEF
-264 LTKGLRIDFGKLNA
+264 LTEGLGINLGKLSL

-283 PYWEGLA
+283 PYWEELA
-290 SNIDVADFD
+290 SCIDVTDFD
-299 FDTFVN
+299 FDVFVN
-305 QRFNTSSLNEENA
+305 QRFNTLNLNDENA
-318 FVQIWFEYRDEFSRW
+318 FVQTWFEYKDTFSRW

-341 KTDERNYLIR
+341 KSGERSYLIR
-351 ALENVASLGSSDLF
+351 VLENVTSLSTSDLF
-365 SQIATQIF
+365 SQIATHIF
-373 EEPLDETCI
+373 DEPLDEASI
-382 SQRLALLR
+382 GQRLSLLT
-390 EAKRQHVQIT
+390 EAKRQHVQIK

-436 QCLMAEW
+436 QCLMVEW
-443 VGQGRIEKDYIK
+443 VGQGKVEKNDIK
-455 ILFPELYA
+455 NLFPELYA
-463 YLLPSSVQTEKD
+463 YLLPSSIKTGKG
-475 NGWINEYFQ
+475 NGWTNEYFQ

-491 RNSQT
+491 GNQETGS
-496 ENLVNKLKELN
+496 LAKKLKELN
-507 DSQVS
+507 GSQVS
-512 FETWRNGFKTVK
+512 FETWRDGFKTVK
-524 TFMHNRQD
+524 TLMHNRQD

-544 DWIPFIT
+544 DWIPFMT
-551 QVIEKHKADGVFLNE
+551 QVIDKHKADGVFLNE

-578 SVNKTKLDEMADGR
+578 SVNKTKLDELANGK

-600 KFAHTQKKYPAY
+600 KFAHTQKTYPAY
-612 LIEELRIV
+612 LVEEFRIV
-620 ENAIS
+620 EDAIS

-644 SYMAQFGAGLNLAGV
+644 SYMAQFGVGLNLAGV

-665 RCGHWLKGSAPT
+665 RCGHWLKGSAQT
-677 DNNYLVL
+677 DNNYIVL
-684 DDGLTLCSLN
+684 DDGQTLCSLN

-725 NQKNANVYSAKLQS
+725 NQKNANAYSAKLQS
-739 NEIVA
+739 SEIVA
-744 SNPVVKYA
+744 SSPVLRYT
-752 IKGLG
+752 IKGLS

-764 TYNGAD
+764 TYNDVD
-770 YRLHRIDGYVYKSE
+770 YALHNIGGDVYESE
-784 RLNLVNTSTRIT
+784 RLNLVNTSTRII
-796 LRIGDFKQIDDLSI
+796 LHIGDFKQTDNLSI
-810 NTGVQEDD
+810 NTGAQEDD

>member
-1 MTNVESGCWTRLTIK
+1 
-16 SMYKEF
+16 MYKEF
-22 GSLEDLCHEIEV
+22 GSLEDLYQEIET
-34 DKHWTGAE
+34 DKNWTGAE

-52 FVLFENFGDFDD
+52 FVLFENFGDFGE
-64 FVQVCQDHNVYV
+64 FVQVCQDHDVYV
-76 QSIDKWLRDGQDD
+76 QSIEKWMKEGQDD
-89 KLITYSQLAALFEAY
+89 KLITYSQLAALFESY

-125 DNTHYA
+125 DNMRYA

-142 IQSPEEGQRGHQRI
+142 IQSPEEAQSGHQRI
-156 YVPVIGMQNK
+156 YVPIIGMQSK

-178 WEYRSGAEYDNYQ
+178 WEYHSGTEYDNYH
-191 LILTKGTTY
+191 LILTNGTTY
-200 GVKGLEEHY
+200 GVKGLEERY

-217 WIALWKNVGAKIKS
+217 WIALWKNVGAKIKP

-241 ANSNNAQPDN
+241 ANSDNAQPDN
-251 AFKYMVCNNAFEF
+251 AFKYTVCNNAFEF
-264 LTKGLRIDFGKLNA
+264 LTEGLGINLGKLSL

-283 PYWEGLA
+283 PYWEELA
-290 SNIDVADFD
+290 SCIDVTDFD
-299 FDTFVN
+299 FDVFVN
-305 QRFNTSSLNEENA
+305 QRFNTLNLNDENA
-318 FVQIWFEYRDEFSRW
+318 FVQTWFEYKDTFSRW

-341 KTDERNYLIR
+341 KSGERSYLIR
-351 ALENVASLGSSDLF
+351 VLENVTSLSTSDLF
-365 SQIATQIF
+365 SQIATHIF
-373 EEPLDETCI
+373 DEPLDKASI
-382 SQRLALLR
+382 GQRLSLLK
-390 EAKRQHVQIT
+390 EAKRQHVQIK

-436 QCLMAEW
+436 QCLMVEW
-443 VGQGRIEKDYIK
+443 VGQGKVEKNDIK
-455 ILFPELYA
+455 NLFPELYA
-463 YLLPSSVQTEKD
+463 YLLPSSIKTGKG
-475 NGWINEYFQ
+475 NGWTNEYFQ

-491 RNSQT
+491 GNQETGS
-496 ENLVNKLKELN
+496 LAKKLKELN
-507 DSQVS
+507 GSQVS
-512 FETWRNGFKTVK
+512 FETWRDGFKTVK
-524 TFMHNRQD
+524 TLMHNRQD

-544 DWIPFIT
+544 DWIPFMT
-551 QVIEKHKADGVFLNE
+551 QVIDKHKADGVFLNE

-578 SVNKTKLDEMADGR
+578 SVNKTKLDELANGK

-600 KFAHTQKKYPAY
+600 KFAHTQKTYPAY
-612 LIEELRIV
+612 LVEEFRIV
-620 ENAIS
+620 EDAIS

-665 RCGHWLKGSAPT
+665 RCGHWLKGSAQT
-677 DNNYLVL
+677 DNNYIVL
-684 DDGLTLCSLN
+684 DDGQTLCSLN

-725 NQKNANVYSAKLQS
+725 NQKNANAYSAKLQS
-739 NEIVA
+739 SEIVA
-744 SNPVVKYA
+744 SSPVVRYT
-752 IKGLG
+752 IKGLS

-764 TYNGAD
+764 TYNDVD
-770 YRLHRIDGYVYKSE
+770 YALHNIGGDVYESE
-784 RLNLVNTSTRIT
+784 RLNLVNTSTRII
-796 LRIGDFKQIDDLSI
+796 LHIGDFKQTDNLSI
-810 NTGVQEDD
+810 NTGAQEDD

>member
-1 MTNVESGCWTRLTIK
+1 
-16 SMYKEF
+16 MYKEF
-22 GSLEDLCHEIEV
+22 ASLKDLYQEIEA

-52 FVLFENFGDFDD
+52 FVLFENFGDFGD
-64 FVQVCQDHNVYV
+64 FVQVCQDHDVYV
-76 QSIDKWLRDGQDD
+76 QSIEKWMKDGQND
-89 KLITYSQLAALFEAY
+89 KLITYSQLATLFEAY

-125 DNTHYA
+125 DNAHYA

-142 IQSPEEGQRGHQRI
+142 IQSPEEAQRDHQRI
-156 YVPVIGMQNK
+156 YVPVIGMQSK
-166 VSKFKD
+166 VIKFKD

-178 WEYRSGAEYDNYQ
+178 WVYRSGAEYDNYQ

-209 TLCEDLRH
+209 TLCKDLRH
-217 WIALWKNVGAKIKS
+217 WISLWKNVGAKIKQ

-241 ANSNNAQPDN
+241 ANSKNAQPDN
-251 AFKYMVCNNAFEF
+251 AFRYTVCNNAFEF
-264 LTKGLRIDFGKLNA
+264 LTKGLHIDFEKLNA
-278 REEDM
+278 REEEM
-283 PYWEGLA
+283 PYWEELA
-290 SNIDVADFD
+290 SNIELADFD
-299 FDTFVN
+299 FDIFVN
-305 QRFNTSSLNEENA
+305 QRFNTSSLNEENV
-318 FVQIWFEYRDEFSRW
+318 FVQTWFEYRDEFSRW

-341 KTDERNYLIR
+341 KNEERNYLIR
-351 ALENVASLGSSDLF
+351 VLENVTSLGSSDLF

-373 EEPLDETCI
+373 EEPVNEAST

-406 VKAKLSA
+406 VKAKLST

-436 QCLMAEW
+436 QCLMIEW
-443 VGQGRIEKDYIK
+443 VGQGKIEKNYIK
-455 ILFPELYA
+455 VLFPELYA
-463 YLLPSSVQTEKD
+463 YLLPSNVQTEKD

-484 EYCLSKV
+484 EYNLSKI
-491 RNSQT
+491 RNRET
-496 ENLVNKLKELN
+496 DNLANKLKELN
-507 DSQVS
+507 ASQVS
-512 FETWRNGFKTVK
+512 FETWRNCFKTVK

-551 QVIEKHKADGVFLNE
+551 QIVEKHKVDGVFLNE
-566 IYVAASELPTVT
+566 IYVAISELPTVT
-578 SVNKTKLDEMADGR
+578 SVNKAKLDEMACGK
-592 LEKIGDVD
+592 LEKIGDID
-600 KFAHTQKKYPAY
+600 KFAHTQKNYPAY
-612 LIEELRIV
+612 LIEEFRIV
-620 ENAIS
+620 EDAIS

-659 ETDHAG
+659 ETNHAG
-665 RCGHWLKGSAPT
+665 RCGCWLKGSAPT
-677 DNNYLVL
+677 DNNYIIL
-684 DDGLTLCSLN
+684 DDGKTLCSLN

-714 EEVLVP
+714 EEILVP

-725 NQKNANVYSAKLQS
+725 NQKNANVYSVKLQS
-739 NEIVA
+739 NEIMA
-744 SNPVVKYA
+744 SSPIVRYT
-752 IKGLG
+752 IKGL
-757 SIDTPFV
+757 SNIDTPYV
-764 TYNGAD
+764 TYDGVD
-770 YRLHRIDGYVYKSE
+770 YALHNTGGYVYESE
-784 RLNLVNTSTRIT
+784 RLNLVNTSTRMT
-796 LRIGDFKQIDDLSI
+796 LRIGDFKQTDILSI

>member
-1 MTNVESGCWTRLTIK
+1 M
-16 SMYKEF
+16 
-22 GSLEDLCHEIEV
+22 EDLYQEIET
-34 DKHWTGAE
+34 DKNWTGAE

-52 FVLFENFGDFDD
+52 FVLFENFGDFGE
-64 FVQVCQDHNVYV
+64 FVQVCQDHDVYV
-76 QSIDKWLRDGQDD
+76 QSIEKWMKEGQDD
-89 KLITYSQLAALFEAY
+89 KLITYSQLAALFESY

-125 DNTHYA
+125 DNMRYA

-142 IQSPEEGQRGHQRI
+142 IQSPEEAQSGHQRI
-156 YVPVIGMQNK
+156 YVPIIGMQSK

-178 WEYRSGAEYDNYQ
+178 WEYHSGTEYDNYH
-191 LILTKGTTY
+191 LILTNGTTY
-200 GVKGLEEHY
+200 GVKGLEERY

-217 WIALWKNVGAKIKS
+217 WIALWKNVGAKIKP

-241 ANSNNAQPDN
+241 ANSDNAQPDN
-251 AFKYMVCNNAFEF
+251 AFKYTVCNNAFEF
-264 LTKGLRIDFGKLNA
+264 LTEGLGINLGKLSL

-283 PYWEGLA
+283 PYWEELA
-290 SNIDVADFD
+290 SCIDVTDFD
-299 FDTFVN
+299 FDVFVN
-305 QRFNTSSLNEENA
+305 QRFNTLNLNDENA
-318 FVQIWFEYRDEFSRW
+318 FVQTWFEYKDTFSRW

-341 KTDERNYLIR
+341 KSGERSYLIR
-351 ALENVASLGSSDLF
+351 VLENVTSLSTSDLF
-365 SQIATQIF
+365 SQIATHIF
-373 EEPLDETCI
+373 DEPLDEASI
-382 SQRLALLR
+382 GQRLSLLK
-390 EAKRQHVQIT
+390 EAKRQHVQIK

-436 QCLMAEW
+436 QCLMVEW
-443 VGQGRIEKDYIK
+443 VGQGKVEKNDIK
-455 ILFPELYA
+455 NLFPELYA
-463 YLLPSSVQTEKD
+463 YLLPSSIKTGKG
-475 NGWINEYFQ
+475 NGWTNEYFQ

-491 RNSQT
+491 GNQETGS
-496 ENLVNKLKELN
+496 LAKKLKELN
-507 DSQVS
+507 GSQVS
-512 FETWRNGFKTVK
+512 FETWRDGFKTVK
-524 TFMHNRQD
+524 TLMHNRQD

-544 DWIPFIT
+544 DWIPFMT
-551 QVIEKHKADGVFLNE
+551 QVIDKHKADGVFLNE

-578 SVNKTKLDEMADGR
+578 SVNKTKLDELANGK

-600 KFAHTQKKYPAY
+600 KFAHTQKTYPAY
-612 LIEELRIV
+612 LVEEFRIV
-620 ENAIS
+620 EDAIS

-665 RCGHWLKGSAPT
+665 RCGHWLKGSAQT
-677 DNNYLVL
+677 DNNYIVL
-684 DDGLTLCSLN
+684 DDGQTLCSLN

-725 NQKNANVYSAKLQS
+725 NQKNANAYSAKLQS
-739 NEIVA
+739 SEIVA
-744 SNPVVKYA
+744 SSPIVRYT
-752 IKGLG
+752 IKGIS
-757 SIDTPFV
+757 SIDTPYV
-764 TYNGAD
+764 TYNDVD
-770 YRLHRIDGYVYKSE
+770 YALHNIGGDVYESE
-784 RLNLVNTSTRIT
+784 RLNLVNTSTRII
-796 LRIGDFKQIDDLSI
+796 LHIGDFKQTDNLSI
-810 NTGVQEDD
+810 NTGAQEDD

>member
-1 MTNVESGCWTRLTIK
+1 
-16 SMYKEF
+16 MYKEF
-22 GSLEDLCHEIEV
+22 GTLEDLYHEIEV

-52 FVLFENFGDFDD
+52 FVLFENFGDFAD
-64 FVQVCQDHNVYV
+64 FVQVCQDHDVYV
-76 QSIDKWLRDGQDD
+76 QSIEKWMKDGQDD
-89 KLITYSQLAALFEAY
+89 KLITYSQLATLFEAY

-125 DNTHYA
+125 DNVHYA

-142 IQSPEEGQRGHQRI
+142 IQSPEEAQRGHQRI
-156 YVPVIGMQNK
+156 YVPVIGMQSK

-178 WEYRSGAEYDNYQ
+178 WEYHSGVEYENYH

-200 GVKGLEEHY
+200 GVKGLEEQY

-241 ANSNNAQPDN
+241 ANSNNALPDN
-251 AFKYMVCNNAFEF
+251 AFKYTVCNNVFEF
-264 LTKGLRIDFGKLNA
+264 LTEGLGIDFGKLSV
-278 REEDM
+278 REDDM
-283 PYWEGLA
+283 KYWEELA
-290 SNIDVADFD
+290 SNIDVIDFD

-305 QRFNTSSLNEENA
+305 QQFNTLNLNEENA
-318 FVQIWFEYRDEFSRW
+318 FVQTWFEYKDTFSRW
-333 LLKTYFVW
+333 LLKTYFIW
-341 KTDERNYLIR
+341 KSDERNYLIR
-351 ALENVASLGSSDLF
+351 VLENVTSLSTSDLF

-373 EEPLDETCI
+373 DEPFHEA
-382 SQRLALLR
+382 SVNQRLSLLK
-390 EAKRQHVQIT
+390 EAKRKYVQIK

-436 QCLMAEW
+436 RCLMAEW
-443 VGQGRIEKDYIK
+443 VGQGKIEKSFVK
-455 ILFPELYA
+455 NLFPELYA
-463 YLLPSSVQTEKD
+463 YMLPLIVQTEKG

-491 RNSQT
+491 GNSQT
-496 ENLVNKLKELN
+496 ENLANKLKELN
-507 DSQVS
+507 ASQVS

-551 QVIEKHKADGVFLNE
+551 RVIEKHKADGVFLNE

-578 SVNKTKLDEMADGR
+578 SVNKTKLDEMANGK
-592 LEKIGDVD
+592 LKKIGDVD
-600 KFAHTQKKYPAY
+600 KFAHTPKKYPAY
-612 LIEELRIV
+612 LIEEFRIV
-620 ENAIS
+620 EDAIS

-633 KKIAFVSDHGI
+633 KKIAFVSDHGVC
-644 SYMAQFGAGLNLAGV
+644 YMAQFGAGLNLAGV

-665 RCGHWLKGSAPT
+665 RCGHWLKGSALA
-677 DNNYLVL
+677 DNNYVVL
-684 DDGLTLCSLN
+684 DDDQTLCSLN

-725 NQKNANVYSAKLQS
+725 SQKNANVYSAKLQS
-739 NEIVA
+739 NEILA
-744 SNPVVKYA
+744 SSPIVRYT
-752 IKGLG
+752 IKGLS
-757 SIDTPFV
+757 SIDTPIV
-764 TYNGAD
+764 TYNGID
-770 YRLHRIDGYVYKSE
+770 YVLQNMGGDVYESE
-784 RLNLVNTSTRIT
+784 RLNLVNTSTRII
-796 LRIGDFKQIDDLSI
+796 LHIGDFKQTDNLSI

>member
-1 MTNVESGCWTRLTIK
+1 
-16 SMYKEF
+16 MYKEF
-22 GSLEDLCHEIEV
+22 GSLEDLYQEIET
-34 DKHWTGAE
+34 DKNWTGAE

-52 FVLFENFGDFDD
+52 FVLFENIGDFGE
-64 FVQVCQDHNVYV
+64 FVQVCQDHDVYV
-76 QSIDKWLRDGQDD
+76 QSIEKWMKEGQDD
-89 KLITYSQLAALFEAY
+89 KLITYSQLAALFESY

-125 DNTHYA
+125 DNMRYA

-142 IQSPEEGQRGHQRI
+142 IQSPEEAQSGHQRI
-156 YVPVIGMQNK
+156 YVPIIGMQSK

-178 WEYRSGAEYDNYQ
+178 WEYHSGTEYDNYH
-191 LILTKGTTY
+191 LILTNGTTY
-200 GVKGLEEHY
+200 GVKGLEERY

-217 WIALWKNVGAKIKS
+217 WIALWKNVGAKIKP

-241 ANSNNAQPDN
+241 ANSDNAQPDN
-251 AFKYMVCNNAFEF
+251 AFKYTVCNNAFEF
-264 LTKGLRIDFGKLNA
+264 LTEGLGINLGKLSL

-283 PYWEGLA
+283 PYWEELA
-290 SNIDVADFD
+290 SCIDVTDFD
-299 FDTFVN
+299 FDVFVN
-305 QRFNTSSLNEENA
+305 QRFNTLNLNDENA
-318 FVQIWFEYRDEFSRW
+318 FVQTWFEYKDTFSRW

-341 KTDERNYLIR
+341 KSGERSYLIR
-351 ALENVASLGSSDLF
+351 VLENVTSLSTSDLF
-365 SQIATQIF
+365 SQIATHIF
-373 EEPLDETCI
+373 DEPLDEASI
-382 SQRLALLR
+382 GKRLSLLK
-390 EAKRQHVQIT
+390 EAKRQHVQIK

-436 QCLMAEW
+436 QCLMVEW
-443 VGQGRIEKDYIK
+443 VGQGKVEKNDIK
-455 ILFPELYA
+455 NLFPELHA
-463 YLLPSSVQTEKD
+463 YLLPSSIKTGKG
-475 NGWINEYFQ
+475 NGWTNEYFQ

-491 RNSQT
+491 GNQETGS
-496 ENLVNKLKELN
+496 LAKKLKELN
-507 DSQVS
+507 GSQVS
-512 FETWRNGFKTVK
+512 FETWRDGFKTVK
-524 TFMHNRQD
+524 TLMHNRQD

-544 DWIPFIT
+544 DWIPFMT
-551 QVIEKHKADGVFLNE
+551 QVIDKHKADGVFLNE

-578 SVNKTKLDEMADGR
+578 SVNKTKLDELANGK

-600 KFAHTQKKYPAY
+600 KFAHTQKTYPAY
-612 LIEELRIV
+612 LVEEFRIV
-620 ENAIS
+620 EDAIS

-665 RCGHWLKGSAPT
+665 RCGHWLKGSAQT
-677 DNNYLVL
+677 DNNYIVL
-684 DDGLTLCSLN
+684 DDGQTLCSLN

-725 NQKNANVYSAKLQS
+725 NQKNANAYSAKLQS
-739 NEIVA
+739 SEIVA
-744 SNPVVKYA
+744 SSPVLRYT
-752 IKGLG
+752 IKGLS

-764 TYNGAD
+764 TYNDVD
-770 YRLHRIDGYVYKSE
+770 YALHNIGGDVYESE
-784 RLNLVNTSTRIT
+784 RLNLVNTSTRII
-796 LRIGDFKQIDDLSI
+796 LHIGDFKQTDNLSI
-810 NTGVQEDD
+810 NTGAQEDD

>member
-1 MTNVESGCWTRLTIK
+1 M
-16 SMYKEF
+16 
-22 GSLEDLCHEIEV
+22 EDLYQEIET
-34 DKHWTGAE
+34 DKNWTGAE

-52 FVLFENFGDFDD
+52 FVLFENFGDFGE
-64 FVQVCQDHNVYV
+64 FVQVCQDHDVYV
-76 QSIDKWLRDGQDD
+76 QSIEKWMKEGQDD
-89 KLITYSQLAALFEAY
+89 KLITYSQLAALFESY

-125 DNTHYA
+125 DNIRYA

-142 IQSPEEGQRGHQRI
+142 IQSPEEAQSGHQRI
-156 YVPVIGMQNK
+156 YVPIIGMQSK

-178 WEYRSGAEYDNYQ
+178 WEYHSGTEYDNYH
-191 LILTKGTTY
+191 LILTNGTTY
-200 GVKGLEEHY
+200 GVKGLEERY

-217 WIALWKNVGAKIKS
+217 WIALWKNVGAKIKP

-241 ANSNNAQPDN
+241 ANSDNAQPDN
-251 AFKYMVCNNAFEF
+251 AFKYTVCNNAFEF
-264 LTKGLRIDFGKLNA
+264 LTEGLGINLGKLSL

-283 PYWEGLA
+283 PYWEELA
-290 SNIDVADFD
+290 SCIDVTDFD
-299 FDTFVN
+299 FDVFVN
-305 QRFNTSSLNEENA
+305 QRFNTLNLNDENA
-318 FVQIWFEYRDEFSRW
+318 FVQTWFEYKDTFSRW

-341 KTDERNYLIR
+341 KSGERSYLIR
-351 ALENVASLGSSDLF
+351 VLENVTSLSTSDLF
-365 SQIATQIF
+365 SQIATHIF
-373 EEPLDETCI
+373 DEPLDEASI
-382 SQRLALLR
+382 GQRLSLLK
-390 EAKRQHVQIT
+390 EAKRQHVQIK

-436 QCLMAEW
+436 QCLMVEW
-443 VGQGRIEKDYIK
+443 VGQGKIEKNDIK
-455 ILFPELYA
+455 NLFPELYA
-463 YLLPSSVQTEKD
+463 YLLPSSIKTGKG
-475 NGWINEYFQ
+475 NGWTNEYFQ

-491 RNSQT
+491 GNQETGS
-496 ENLVNKLKELN
+496 LAKKLKELN
-507 DSQVS
+507 GSQVS
-512 FETWRNGFKTVK
+512 FETWRDGFKTVK
-524 TFMHNRQD
+524 TLMHNRQD

-544 DWIPFIT
+544 DWIPFMT
-551 QVIEKHKADGVFLNE
+551 QVIDKHKADGVFLNE

-578 SVNKTKLDEMADGR
+578 SVNKTKLDELANGK

-600 KFAHTQKKYPAY
+600 KFAHTQKTYPAY
-612 LIEELRIV
+612 LVKEFRIV
-620 ENAIS
+620 EDAIS

-665 RCGHWLKGSAPT
+665 RCGHWLKGSAQT
-677 DNNYLVL
+677 DNNYIVL
-684 DDGLTLCSLN
+684 DDGQTLCSLN

-725 NQKNANVYSAKLQS
+725 NQKKANAYSAKLQS
-739 NEIVA
+739 SEIVA
-744 SNPVVKYA
+744 SSPVVRYT
-752 IKGLG
+752 IKGLS

-764 TYNGAD
+764 TYNDVD
-770 YRLHRIDGYVYKSE
+770 YALHNIGGDVYESE
-784 RLNLVNTSTRIT
+784 RLNLVNTSTRII
-796 LRIGDFKQIDDLSI
+796 LHIGDFKQTDNLSI
-810 NTGVQEDD
+810 NTGAQEDD

>member
-1 MTNVESGCWTRLTIK
+1 
-16 SMYKEF
+16 MYKEF
-22 GSLEDLCHEIEV
+22 GSLEDLYQEIET
-34 DKHWTGAE
+34 DKNWTGAE

-52 FVLFENFGDFDD
+52 FVLFENFGDFGE
-64 FVQVCQDHNVYV
+64 FVQVCQDHDVYV
-76 QSIDKWLRDGQDD
+76 QSIEKWMKEGQDD
-89 KLITYSQLAALFEAY
+89 KLITYSQLAALFESY

-125 DNTHYA
+125 DNMRYA

-142 IQSPEEGQRGHQRI
+142 FQSPEEAQSGHQRI
-156 YVPVIGMQNK
+156 YVPIIGMQSK

-178 WEYRSGAEYDNYQ
+178 WEYHSGTEYDNYH
-191 LILTKGTTY
+191 LILTNGTTY
-200 GVKGLEEHY
+200 GVKGLEERY

-217 WIALWKNVGAKIKS
+217 WIALWKNVGAKIKP

-241 ANSNNAQPDN
+241 ANSDNAQPDN
-251 AFKYMVCNNAFEF
+251 AFKYTVCNNAFEF
-264 LTKGLRIDFGKLNA
+264 LTEGLGINLGKLSL

-283 PYWEGLA
+283 PYWEELA
-290 SNIDVADFD
+290 SCIDVTDFD
-299 FDTFVN
+299 FDVFVN
-305 QRFNTSSLNEENA
+305 QRFNTLNLNDENA
-318 FVQIWFEYRDEFSRW
+318 FVQTWFEYKDTFSRW

-341 KTDERNYLIR
+341 KSGERSYLIR
-351 ALENVASLGSSDLF
+351 VLENVTSLSTSDLF
-365 SQIATQIF
+365 SQIATHIF
-373 EEPLDETCI
+373 DEPLDEASI
-382 SQRLALLR
+382 GQRLSLLK
-390 EAKRQHVQIT
+390 EAKRQHVQIK

-436 QCLMAEW
+436 QCLMVEW
-443 VGQGRIEKDYIK
+443 VGQGKVEKNDIK
-455 ILFPELYA
+455 NLFPELYA
-463 YLLPSSVQTEKD
+463 YLLPSSIKTGKG
-475 NGWINEYFQ
+475 NGWTNEYFQ

-491 RNSQT
+491 GNQETGS
-496 ENLVNKLKELN
+496 LAKKLKELN
-507 DSQVS
+507 GSQVS
-512 FETWRNGFKTVK
+512 FETWRDGFKTVK
-524 TFMHNRQD
+524 TLMHNRQD

-544 DWIPFIT
+544 DWIPFMT
-551 QVIEKHKADGVFLNE
+551 QVIDKHKADGVFLNE

-578 SVNKTKLDEMADGR
+578 SVNKTKLDELANGK

-600 KFAHTQKKYPAY
+600 KFAHTQKTYPAY
-612 LIEELRIV
+612 LVKEFRIV
-620 ENAIS
+620 EDAIS

-665 RCGHWLKGSAPT
+665 RCGYWLKGSAQT
-677 DNNYLVL
+677 DNNYIVL
-684 DDGLTLCSLN
+684 DDGQTLCSLN

-725 NQKNANVYSAKLQS
+725 NQKNANAYSAKLQS
-739 NEIVA
+739 SEIVA
-744 SNPVVKYA
+744 SSPVVRYT
-752 IKGLG
+752 IKGLS

-764 TYNGAD
+764 TYNDVD
-770 YRLHRIDGYVYKSE
+770 YALHNIGGDVYESE
-784 RLNLVNTSTRIT
+784 RLNLVNTSTRII
-796 LRIGDFKQIDDLSI
+796 LHIGDFKQTDNLSI
-810 NTGVQEDD
+810 NTGAQEDD

>member
-1 MTNVESGCWTRLTIK
+1 
-16 SMYKEF
+16 MYKEF
-22 GSLEDLCHEIEV
+22 GSLEDLYQEIET
-34 DKHWTGAE
+34 DKNWTGAE

-52 FVLFENFGDFDD
+52 FVLFENFGDFGE
-64 FVQVCQDHNVYV
+64 FVQVCQDHDVYV
-76 QSIDKWLRDGQDD
+76 QSIEKWMKEGQDN
-89 KLITYSQLAALFEAY
+89 KLITYSQLAALFESY

-125 DNTHYA
+125 DNMRYA

-142 IQSPEEGQRGHQRI
+142 IQSPEEAQSGHQRI
-156 YVPVIGMQNK
+156 YVPIIGMQSK

-178 WEYRSGAEYDNYQ
+178 WEYHSGTEYDNYH
-191 LILTKGTTY
+191 LILTNGTTY
-200 GVKGLEEHY
+200 GVKGLEERY

-217 WIALWKNVGAKIKS
+217 WIALWKNVGAKIKP

-241 ANSNNAQPDN
+241 ANSDNAQPDN
-251 AFKYMVCNNAFEF
+251 AFKYTVCNNAFEF
-264 LTKGLRIDFGKLNA
+264 LTEGLGINLGKLSL

-283 PYWEGLA
+283 PYWEELA
-290 SNIDVADFD
+290 SCIDVTDFD
-299 FDTFVN
+299 FDVFVN
-305 QRFNTSSLNEENA
+305 QRFNTLNLNDENA
-318 FVQIWFEYRDEFSRW
+318 FVQTWFEYKDTFSRW

-341 KTDERNYLIR
+341 KSGERSYLIR
-351 ALENVASLGSSDLF
+351 VLENVTSLSTSDLF
-365 SQIATQIF
+365 SQIATHIF
-373 EEPLDETCI
+373 DEPLDEASI
-382 SQRLALLR
+382 GQRLSLLK
-390 EAKRQHVQIT
+390 EAKRQHVQIK

-436 QCLMAEW
+436 QCLMVEW
-443 VGQGRIEKDYIK
+443 VGQGKVEKNDIK
-455 ILFPELYA
+455 NLFPELYA
-463 YLLPSSVQTEKD
+463 YLLPSSIKTGKG
-475 NGWINEYFQ
+475 NGWTNEYFQ

-491 RNSQT
+491 GNQETGS
-496 ENLVNKLKELN
+496 LAKKLKELN
-507 DSQVS
+507 GSQVC
-512 FETWRNGFKTVK
+512 FETWRDGFKTVK
-524 TFMHNRQD
+524 TLMHNRQD

-544 DWIPFIT
+544 DWIPFMT
-551 QVIEKHKADGVFLNE
+551 QVIDKHKADGVFLNE

-578 SVNKTKLDEMADGR
+578 SVNKTKLDELANGK

-600 KFAHTQKKYPAY
+600 KFAHTQKTYPAY
-612 LIEELRIV
+612 LVEEFRIV
-620 ENAIS
+620 EDAIS

-665 RCGHWLKGSAPT
+665 RCGHWLKGSAQT
-677 DNNYLVL
+677 DNNYIVL
-684 DDGLTLCSLN
+684 DDGQTLCSLN

-725 NQKNANVYSAKLQS
+725 NQKNANAYSAKLQS
-739 NEIVA
+739 SEIVA
-744 SNPVVKYA
+744 SSPVVRYT
-752 IKGLG
+752 IKGLS

-764 TYNGAD
+764 TYNDVD
-770 YRLHRIDGYVYKSE
+770 YALHNIGGDVYESE
-784 RLNLVNTSTRIT
+784 RLNLVNTSTRII
-796 LRIGDFKQIDDLSI
+796 LHIGDFKQTDNLSI
-810 NTGVQEDD
+810 NTGAQEDD

>member
-1 MTNVESGCWTRLTIK
+1 
-16 SMYKEF
+16 MYKEF
-22 GSLEDLCHEIEV
+22 GSLEDLYQEIET
-34 DKHWTGAE
+34 DKNWTGAE

-52 FVLFENFGDFDD
+52 FVLFENFGDFGE
-64 FVQVCQDHNVYV
+64 FVQVCQDHDVYV
-76 QSIDKWLRDGQDD
+76 QSIEKWMKEGQDD
-89 KLITYSQLAALFEAY
+89 KLITYSQLAALFESY

-125 DNTHYA
+125 DNMRYA

-142 IQSPEEGQRGHQRI
+142 IQSPEEAQSGHQRI
-156 YVPVIGMQNK
+156 YVPIIGMQSK

-178 WEYRSGAEYDNYQ
+178 WEYHSGTEYDNYH
-191 LILTKGTTY
+191 LILTNGTTY
-200 GVKGLEEHY
+200 GVKGLEERY

-217 WIALWKNVGAKIKS
+217 WIALWKNVGAKIKP

-241 ANSNNAQPDN
+241 ANSDNAQPDN
-251 AFKYMVCNNAFEF
+251 AFKYTVCNNAFEF
-264 LTKGLRIDFGKLNA
+264 LTEGLGINLGKLSL

-283 PYWEGLA
+283 PYWEELA
-290 SNIDVADFD
+290 SCIDVTDFD
-299 FDTFVN
+299 FDVFVN
-305 QRFNTSSLNEENA
+305 QRFNTLNLNDENA
-318 FVQIWFEYRDEFSRW
+318 FVQTWFEYKDTFSRW

-341 KTDERNYLIR
+341 KSGERSYLIR
-351 ALENVASLGSSDLF
+351 VLENVTSLSTSDLF
-365 SQIATQIF
+365 SQIATHIF
-373 EEPLDETCI
+373 DEPLDEASI
-382 SQRLALLR
+382 GQRLSLLK
-390 EAKRQHVQIT
+390 EAKRQHVQIK

-436 QCLMAEW
+436 QCLMVEW
-443 VGQGRIEKDYIK
+443 VGQEKVEKNDIK
-455 ILFPELYA
+455 NLFPELYA
-463 YLLPSSVQTEKD
+463 YLLPSSIKTGKG
-475 NGWINEYFQ
+475 NGWTNEYFQ

-491 RNSQT
+491 GNQETGS
-496 ENLVNKLKELN
+496 LAKKLKELN
-507 DSQVS
+507 GSQVS
-512 FETWRNGFKTVK
+512 FETWRDGFKTVK
-524 TFMHNRQD
+524 TLMHNRQD

-544 DWIPFIT
+544 DWIPFMT
-551 QVIEKHKADGVFLNE
+551 QVIDKHKADGVFLNE

-578 SVNKTKLDEMADGR
+578 SVNKTKLDELANGK

-600 KFAHTQKKYPAY
+600 KFAHTQKTYPAY
-612 LIEELRIV
+612 LVKEFRIV
-620 ENAIS
+620 EDAIS

-665 RCGHWLKGSAPT
+665 RCGHWLKGSAQT
-677 DNNYLVL
+677 DNNYIVL
-684 DDGLTLCSLN
+684 DDGQTLCSLN

-725 NQKNANVYSAKLQS
+725 NQKNANAYSAKLQS
-739 NEIVA
+739 SEIVA
-744 SNPVVKYA
+744 SSPVVRYT
-752 IKGLG
+752 IKGLS

-764 TYNGAD
+764 TYNDVD
-770 YRLHRIDGYVYKSE
+770 YALHNIGGDVYESE
-784 RLNLVNTSTRIT
+784 RLNLVNTSTRII
-796 LRIGDFKQIDDLSI
+796 LHIGDFKQTDNLSI
-810 NTGVQEDD
+810 NTGAQEDD